1 MLPITSLR
9 HSLLQ
14 LTRSSNTLAT
24 AKLLTR
30 GLKTTTTNN
39 SPLRLHAFTPH
50 STTGLLRLLITLQC
64 HHLRSYST
72 TPTLPEESGK
82 ELTPAQVP
90 VKTHLQATRLKKK
103 ELKQEKLEELEKE
116 QDKKTFRE
124 NLKTIARIAKLGKP
138 DWKLFVIAVGL
149 IFCAVLY
156 PTVAVKLVGA
166 VLDSFN
172 NDVKNADGQ
181 LMVWGYDLTT
191 LFELMVP
198 FMAVSAFCFWS
209 RLWVLKL
216 LGERL
221 VARLRAK
228 TMKSLLRHDQEFFDN
243 DKHKVGDLISRLS
256 SDAYIVSRS
265 ITSNL
270 PDGLKNLLFGIMSAY
285 MMYLIKPIL
294 FGVLMLISPPITLGS
309 VWYGEK
315 IRKLSTNLQ
324 NAAAGLTKVSEETLN
339 AIRLVNAFTGEQKE
353 LRKYSSRLRR
363 VVGVARQEA
372 FAQSNYAVSIY
383 SLYHIGYLSCVALGV
398 YLMTKGTMSAG
409 DVVAFTMYLEFFNSA
424 LYSLTTTYL
433 EVMKGAGA
441 GVKLF
446 ALIDYKNKVPPVQG
460 EKISSLHPLLVKN
473 DIEFKDVTFAYPTRP
488 NHIIFNQCS
497 FKIQGGTSTCIV
509 APSGAGKS
517 TVASLLLRAYNIQLG
532 EILIG
537 GKDIRDFQVRELRR
551 YIVGIVQ
558 QEPVLLSGTILENI
572 VYGLT
577 PSDVSKLTMQDI
589 IDVSKQA
596 NCHDFITGFPD
607 GYDTIIG
614 NRGAS
619 LSGGQKQRIAIA
631 RALIKRPR
639 VLILDEATSAL
650 DSKSEGLINETLKN
664 LTNEGSM
671 TIISIA
677 HRLSTI
683 SKSQFVVVLGKHG
696 QVVETGKFVE
706 LFSDPDSELS
716 KLLDESAA
724 SQEQKLEEDDEQDRE
739 ADEEDLTEEEIQHLN
754 REAEEI
760 EHEQVVFSKAKH
772 LIETLPNELKHQ
784 LINDIRLEEQEQQE
798 QPQEEEQQQA
808 KEKAS
813 Q

>member
-1 MLPITSLR
+1 MIILPSVRNLLFLSSRKSIKVLPARQYLQNLTFTSTRLNLI
-9 HSLLQ
+9 HS
-14 LTRSSNTLAT
+14 TPSSYL
-24 AKLLTR
+24 
-30 GLKTTTTNN
+30 LKTACLSQFRTY
-39 SPLRLHAFTPH
+39 A
-50 STTGLLRLLITLQC
+50 
-64 HHLRSYST
+64 T
-72 TPTLPEESGK
+72 TPLSNLPPS
-82 ELTPAQVP
+82 QVL
-90 VKTHLQATRLKKK
+90 VKSHLDATNLKKK
-103 ELKQEKLEELEKE
+103 EIKQERFEEFQKQEN
-116 QDKKTFRE
+116 KKTFKQ
-124 NLKTIARIAKLGKP
+124 NLRTIGRIIKLGKP
-138 DWKLFVIAVGL
+138 DWKLFVLAIGFIL
-149 IFCAVLY
+149 CAVLY
-156 PTVAVKLVGA
+156 PTTAVKLVGS

-172 NDVKNADGQ
+172 NNIKDEDGD
-181 LMVWGYDLTT
+181 LIVWGYKVSTV
-191 LFELMVP
+191 FAVMIP
-198 FMAVSAFCFWS
+198 FMAVSAVCFWA
-209 RLWVLKL
+209 RIWVLKL

-221 VARLRAK
+221 VARLRARV
-228 TMKSLLRHDQEFFDN
+228 MKNLLRHDQEFFDN

-270 PDGLKNLLFGIMSAY
+270 PDGLKNLLFGLLSSY
-285 MMYLIKPIL
+285 MMYLINPML
-294 FGVLMLISPPITLGS
+294 FGMMLLISPPITIGS
-309 VWYGEK
+309 VFYGEK

-324 NAAAGLTKVSEETLN
+324 NATAGLTKVSEETLN
-339 AIRLVNAFTGEQKE
+339 SIKLINAFTGEQKE
-353 LRKYSSRLRR
+353 LRKYSTRLRR
-363 VVGVARQEA
+363 VVDVAKQEA
-372 FAQSNYAVSIY
+372 FAQSNYSVSIY
-383 SLYHIGYLSCVALGV
+383 SLYHTGYLACVALGV

-433 EVMKGAGA
+433 ELMKGAGA

-446 ALIDYKNKVPPVQG
+446 ALIDYKNKVPAIQG
-460 EKISSLHPLLVKN
+460 EKVTTWRPTSVKD
-473 DIEFKDVTFAYPTRP
+473 DIQFNDVTFSYPTRP
-488 NHIIFNQCS
+488 NHTIFDHCN
-497 FKIQGGTSTCIV
+497 FKIVGGTSTCIV

-517 TVASLLLRAYNIQLG
+517 TVASLLLRAYDIQLG

-537 GKDIRDFQVRELRR
+537 GKNIKDIQVRDLRR
-551 YIVGIVQ
+551 YIIGIVQ

-577 PSDVSKLTMQDI
+577 SSEINKLTMQDI

-596 NCHDFITGFPD
+596 NCHDFIVTFPD

-631 RALIKRPR
+631 RALIKRPK

-650 DSKSEGLINETLKN
+650 DSKSESLINETLKN

-683 SKSQFVVVLGKHG
+683 SKSEFVVVLGKHG

-716 KLLDESAA
+716 KLLDESAT
-724 SQEQKLEEDDEQDRE
+724 SQAAADRQ
-739 ADEEDLTEEEIQHLN
+739 EEEEELQQENRHKTQEDEREHIN

-760 EHEQVVFSKAKH
+760 ENEQIKYSKAKN
-772 LIETLPNELKHQ
+772 LIESLPLDMKQQLLTEINIEEKHA
-784 LINDIRLEEQEQQE
+784 D
-798 QPQEEEQQQA
+798 
-808 KEKAS
+808 
-813 Q
+813 

>member
-1 MLPITSLR
+1 MIILPSVRNLLFLSSRKSIKVLPARQYLQNLTFTSTRLNLI
-9 HSLLQ
+9 HS
-14 LTRSSNTLAT
+14 TPSSYL
-24 AKLLTR
+24 
-30 GLKTTTTNN
+30 LKTACLSQFRTY
-39 SPLRLHAFTPH
+39 A
-50 STTGLLRLLITLQC
+50 
-64 HHLRSYST
+64 T
-72 TPTLPEESGK
+72 TPLSNLPPS
-82 ELTPAQVP
+82 QVL
-90 VKTHLQATRLKKK
+90 VKSHLDATNLKKK
-103 ELKQEKLEELEKE
+103 EIKQERFEEFQKQEN
-116 QDKKTFRE
+116 KKTFKQ
-124 NLKTIARIAKLGKP
+124 NLRTIGRIIKLGKP
-138 DWKLFVIAVGL
+138 DWKLFVLAIGFIL
-149 IFCAVLY
+149 CAVLY
-156 PTVAVKLVGA
+156 PTTAVKLVGS

-172 NDVKNADGQ
+172 NNIKDEDGD
-181 LMVWGYDLTT
+181 LIVWGYKVSTV
-191 LFELMVP
+191 FAVMIP
-198 FMAVSAFCFWS
+198 FMAVSAVCFWA
-209 RLWVLKL
+209 RIWVLKL

-221 VARLRAK
+221 VARLRARV
-228 TMKSLLRHDQEFFDN
+228 MKNLLRHDQEFFDN

-270 PDGLKNLLFGIMSAY
+270 PDGLKNLLFGLLSSY
-285 MMYLIKPIL
+285 MMYLINPML
-294 FGVLMLISPPITLGS
+294 FGMMLLISPPITIGS
-309 VWYGEK
+309 VFYGEK

-324 NAAAGLTKVSEETLN
+324 NATAGLTKVSEETLN
-339 AIRLVNAFTGEQKE
+339 SIKLINAFTGEQKE
-353 LRKYSSRLRR
+353 LRKYSTRLRR
-363 VVGVARQEA
+363 VVDVAKQEA
-372 FAQSNYAVSIY
+372 FAQSNYSVSIY
-383 SLYHIGYLSCVALGV
+383 SLYHTGYLACVALGV

-433 EVMKGAGA
+433 ELMKGAGA

-446 ALIDYKNKVPPVQG
+446 ALIDYKNKVPAIQG
-460 EKISSLHPLLVKN
+460 EKVTTWRPTSVKDN
-473 DIEFKDVTFAYPTRP
+473 IQFNDVTFSYPTRP
-488 NHIIFNQCS
+488 NHTIFDHCN
-497 FKIQGGTSTCIV
+497 FKIVGGTSTCIV

-517 TVASLLLRAYNIQLG
+517 TVASLLLRAYDIQLG

-537 GKDIRDFQVRELRR
+537 GKNIKDIQVRDLRR

-577 PSDVSKLTMQDI
+577 SSEINKLTMQDI

-596 NCHDFITGFPD
+596 NCHDFIVTFPD

-631 RALIKRPR
+631 RALIKRPK

-650 DSKSEGLINETLKN
+650 DSKSESLINETLKN

-683 SKSQFVVVLGKHG
+683 SKSEFVVVLGKHG

-706 LFSDPDSELS
+706 LFSNPDSELS
-716 KLLDESAA
+716 KLLDESAT
-724 SQEQKLEEDDEQDRE
+724 SQAAADRQ
-739 ADEEDLTEEEIQHLN
+739 EEEEELQQENRHKTQEDEREHIN

-760 EHEQVVFSKAKH
+760 ENEQIKYSKAKN
-772 LIETLPNELKHQ
+772 LIESLPLDMKQQLLTEINIEEKHA
-784 LINDIRLEEQEQQE
+784 D
-798 QPQEEEQQQA
+798 
-808 KEKAS
+808 
-813 Q
+813 

>member
-1 MLPITSLR
+1 MIILPSVRNLLFLSSRKSIKVLPARQYLQNLTFTSTRLNLI
-9 HSLLQ
+9 HS
-14 LTRSSNTLAT
+14 TPSSYL
-24 AKLLTR
+24 
-30 GLKTTTTNN
+30 LKTACLSQFRTY
-39 SPLRLHAFTPH
+39 A
-50 STTGLLRLLITLQC
+50 
-64 HHLRSYST
+64 T
-72 TPTLPEESGK
+72 TPLSNLPPS
-82 ELTPAQVP
+82 QVL
-90 VKTHLQATRLKKK
+90 VKSHLDATNLKKK
-103 ELKQEKLEELEKE
+103 EIKQERFEEFQKQEN
-116 QDKKTFRE
+116 KKTFKQ
-124 NLKTIARIAKLGKP
+124 NLRTIGRIIKLGKP
-138 DWKLFVIAVGL
+138 DWKLFVLAIGFIL
-149 IFCAVLY
+149 CAVLY
-156 PTVAVKLVGA
+156 PTTAVKLVGS

-172 NDVKNADGQ
+172 NNIKDKDGD
-181 LMVWGYDLTT
+181 LIVWGYKVSTV
-191 LFELMVP
+191 FAVMIP
-198 FMAVSAFCFWS
+198 FMAVSAVCFWA
-209 RLWVLKL
+209 RIWVLKL

-221 VARLRAK
+221 VARLRARV
-228 TMKSLLRHDQEFFDN
+228 MKNLLRHDQEFFDN

-270 PDGLKNLLFGIMSAY
+270 PDGLKNLLFGLLSSY
-285 MMYLIKPIL
+285 MMYLINPML
-294 FGVLMLISPPITLGS
+294 FGMMLLISPPITIGS
-309 VWYGEK
+309 VFYGEK

-324 NAAAGLTKVSEETLN
+324 NATAGLTKVSEETLN
-339 AIRLVNAFTGEQKE
+339 SIKLINAFTGEQKE
-353 LRKYSSRLRR
+353 LRKYSTRLRR
-363 VVGVARQEA
+363 VVDVAKQEA
-372 FAQSNYAVSIY
+372 FAQSNYSVSIY
-383 SLYHIGYLSCVALGV
+383 SLYHTGYLACVALGV

-433 EVMKGAGA
+433 ELMKGAGA

-446 ALIDYKNKVPPVQG
+446 ALIDYKNKVPAIQG
-460 EKISSLHPLLVKN
+460 EKVTTWRPTSVKD
-473 DIEFKDVTFAYPTRP
+473 DIQFNDVTFSYPTRP
-488 NHIIFNQCS
+488 NHTIFDHCN
-497 FKIQGGTSTCIV
+497 FKIVGGTSTCIV

-517 TVASLLLRAYNIQLG
+517 TVASLLLRAYDIQLG

-537 GKDIRDFQVRELRR
+537 GKNIKDIQVRDLRR

-577 PSDVSKLTMQDI
+577 SSEINKLTMQDI

-596 NCHDFITGFPD
+596 NCHDFIVTFPD

-631 RALIKRPR
+631 RALIKRPK

-650 DSKSEGLINETLKN
+650 DSKSESLINETLKN

-683 SKSQFVVVLGKHG
+683 SKSEFVVVLGKHG

-716 KLLDESAA
+716 KLLDESAT
-724 SQEQKLEEDDEQDRE
+724 SQAAADRQ
-739 ADEEDLTEEEIQHLN
+739 EEEEELQQENRHKTQEDEREHIN

-760 EHEQVVFSKAKH
+760 ENEQIKYSKAKN
-772 LIETLPNELKHQ
+772 LIESLPLDMKQQLLTEINIEEKHA
-784 LINDIRLEEQEQQE
+784 D
-798 QPQEEEQQQA
+798 
-808 KEKAS
+808 
-813 Q
+813 

>member
-1 MLPITSLR
+1 MIILPSVRNLLFLSSRKSIKVLPARQYLQNLTFTSTRLNLI
-9 HSLLQ
+9 HS
-14 LTRSSNTLAT
+14 TPSSYL
-24 AKLLTR
+24 
-30 GLKTTTTNN
+30 LKTACLSQFRTY
-39 SPLRLHAFTPH
+39 A
-50 STTGLLRLLITLQC
+50 
-64 HHLRSYST
+64 T
-72 TPTLPEESGK
+72 TPLSNLPPS
-82 ELTPAQVP
+82 QVL
-90 VKTHLQATRLKKK
+90 VKSHLDATNLKKK
-103 ELKQEKLEELEKE
+103 EIKQERFEEFQKQEN
-116 QDKKTFRE
+116 KKTFKQ
-124 NLKTIARIAKLGKP
+124 NLRTIGRIIKLGKP
-138 DWKLFVIAVGL
+138 DWKLFVLAIGFIL
-149 IFCAVLY
+149 CAVLY
-156 PTVAVKLVGA
+156 PTTAVKLVGS

-172 NDVKNADGQ
+172 NNIKDEDGD
-181 LMVWGYDLTT
+181 LIVWGYKVSTV
-191 LFELMVP
+191 FAVMIP
-198 FMAVSAFCFWS
+198 FMAVSAVCFWA
-209 RLWVLKL
+209 RIWVLKL

-221 VARLRAK
+221 VARLRARV
-228 TMKSLLRHDQEFFDN
+228 MKNLLRHDQEFFDN

-270 PDGLKNLLFGIMSAY
+270 PDGLKNLLFGLLSSY
-285 MMYLIKPIL
+285 MMYLINPML
-294 FGVLMLISPPITLGS
+294 FGMMLLISPPITIGS
-309 VWYGEK
+309 VFYGEK

-324 NAAAGLTKVSEETLN
+324 NATAGLTKVSEETLN
-339 AIRLVNAFTGEQKE
+339 SIKLINAFTGEQKE
-353 LRKYSSRLRR
+353 LRKYSTRLRR
-363 VVGVARQEA
+363 VVDVAKQEA
-372 FAQSNYAVSIY
+372 FAQSNYSVSIY
-383 SLYHIGYLSCVALGV
+383 SLYHTGYLACVALGV

-433 EVMKGAGA
+433 ELMKGAGA

-446 ALIDYKNKVPPVQG
+446 ALIDYKNKVPAIQG
-460 EKISSLHPLLVKN
+460 EKVTTWRPTSVKE
-473 DIEFKDVTFAYPTRP
+473 DIQFNDVTFSYPTRP
-488 NHIIFNQCS
+488 NHTIFDHCN
-497 FKIQGGTSTCIV
+497 FKIVGGTSTCIV

-517 TVASLLLRAYNIQLG
+517 TVASLLLRAYDIQLG

-537 GKDIRDFQVRELRR
+537 GKNIKDIQVRDLRR

-577 PSDVSKLTMQDI
+577 SSEINKLTMQDI

-596 NCHDFITGFPD
+596 NCHDFIVTFPD

-631 RALIKRPR
+631 RALIKRPK

-650 DSKSEGLINETLKN
+650 DSKSESLINETLKN

-683 SKSQFVVVLGKHG
+683 SKSEFVVVLGKYG

-706 LFSDPDSELS
+706 LFSNPDSELS
-716 KLLDESAA
+716 KLLDESAT
-724 SQEQKLEEDDEQDRE
+724 SQAAADRQ
-739 ADEEDLTEEEIQHLN
+739 EEEEELQQENRHKTQEDEREHIN

-760 EHEQVVFSKAKH
+760 ENEQIKYSKAKN
-772 LIETLPNELKHQ
+772 LIESLPLDMKQQLLTEINIEEKHA
-784 LINDIRLEEQEQQE
+784 D
-798 QPQEEEQQQA
+798 
-808 KEKAS
+808 
-813 Q
+813 

>member
-1 MLPITSLR
+1 MIILPSVRNLLFLSSKKSIKVLPARQYLQNLTFTSTRLNLI
-9 HSLLQ
+9 HS
-14 LTRSSNTLAT
+14 TPSSYL
-24 AKLLTR
+24 
-30 GLKTTTTNN
+30 LKTACLSQFRTY
-39 SPLRLHAFTPH
+39 A
-50 STTGLLRLLITLQC
+50 
-64 HHLRSYST
+64 T
-72 TPTLPEESGK
+72 TPLSNLPPS
-82 ELTPAQVP
+82 QVL
-90 VKTHLQATRLKKK
+90 VKSHLDATNLKKK
-103 ELKQEKLEELEKE
+103 EIKQERFEEFQKQEN
-116 QDKKTFRE
+116 KKTFKQ
-124 NLKTIARIAKLGKP
+124 NLRTIGRIIKLGKP
-138 DWKLFVIAVGL
+138 DWKLFVLAIGFIL
-149 IFCAVLY
+149 CAVLY
-156 PTVAVKLVGA
+156 PTTAVKLVGS

-172 NDVKNADGQ
+172 NNIKDEDGD
-181 LMVWGYDLTT
+181 LIVWGYKVSTV
-191 LFELMVP
+191 FAVMIP
-198 FMAVSAFCFWS
+198 FMAVSAVCFWA
-209 RLWVLKL
+209 RIWVLKL

-221 VARLRAK
+221 VARLRARV
-228 TMKSLLRHDQEFFDN
+228 MKNLLRHDQEFFDN

-270 PDGLKNLLFGIMSAY
+270 PDGLKNLLFGLLSSY
-285 MMYLIKPIL
+285 MMYLINPML
-294 FGVLMLISPPITLGS
+294 FGMMLLISPPITIGS
-309 VWYGEK
+309 VFYGEK

-324 NAAAGLTKVSEETLN
+324 NATAGLTKVSEETLN
-339 AIRLVNAFTGEQKE
+339 SIKLINAFTGEQKE
-353 LRKYSSRLRR
+353 LRKYSTRLRR
-363 VVGVARQEA
+363 VVDVAKQEA
-372 FAQSNYAVSIY
+372 FAQSNYSVSIY
-383 SLYHIGYLSCVALGV
+383 SLYHTGYLACVALGV

-433 EVMKGAGA
+433 ELMKGAGA

-446 ALIDYKNKVPPVQG
+446 ALIDYKNKVPAIQG
-460 EKISSLHPLLVKN
+460 EKVTTWRPTSVKD
-473 DIEFKDVTFAYPTRP
+473 DIQFNDVTFSYPTRP
-488 NHIIFNQCS
+488 NHTIFDHCN
-497 FKIQGGTSTCIV
+497 FKIVGGTSTCIV

-517 TVASLLLRAYNIQLG
+517 TVASLLLRAYDIQLG

-537 GKDIRDFQVRELRR
+537 GKNIKDIQVRDLRR
-551 YIVGIVQ
+551 YIIGIVQ

-577 PSDVSKLTMQDI
+577 SSEINKLTMQDI

-596 NCHDFITGFPD
+596 NCHDFIVTFPD

-631 RALIKRPR
+631 RALIKRPK

-650 DSKSEGLINETLKN
+650 DSKSESLINETLKN

-683 SKSQFVVVLGKHG
+683 SKSEFVVVLGKHG

-716 KLLDESAA
+716 KLLDESATSQA
-724 SQEQKLEEDDEQDRE
+724 AADRQEQ
-739 ADEEDLTEEEIQHLN
+739 EEELQQENRHKTQEDEREHIN

-760 EHEQVVFSKAKH
+760 ENEQIKYSKAKN
-772 LIETLPNELKHQ
+772 LIESLPLDMKQQLLTEINIEEKHA
-784 LINDIRLEEQEQQE
+784 D
-798 QPQEEEQQQA
+798 
-808 KEKAS
+808 
-813 Q
+813 

>member
-1 MLPITSLR
+1 MIILPSVRNLLFLSSRKSIKVLPARQYLQNLTFTSTRLNLI
-9 HSLLQ
+9 HS
-14 LTRSSNTLAT
+14 TPSSYL
-24 AKLLTR
+24 
-30 GLKTTTTNN
+30 LKTACLSQFRTY
-39 SPLRLHAFTPH
+39 A
-50 STTGLLRLLITLQC
+50 
-64 HHLRSYST
+64 T
-72 TPTLPEESGK
+72 TPLSNLPPS
-82 ELTPAQVP
+82 QVL
-90 VKTHLQATRLKKK
+90 VKSHLDATNLKKK
-103 ELKQEKLEELEKE
+103 EIKQERFEEFQKQEN
-116 QDKKTFRE
+116 KKTFKQ
-124 NLKTIARIAKLGKP
+124 NLRTIGRIIKLGKP
-138 DWKLFVIAVGL
+138 DWKLFVLAIGFIL
-149 IFCAVLY
+149 CAVLY
-156 PTVAVKLVGA
+156 PTTAVKLVGS

-172 NDVKNADGQ
+172 NNIKDEDGD
-181 LMVWGYDLTT
+181 LIVWGYKVSTV
-191 LFELMVP
+191 FAVMIP
-198 FMAVSAFCFWS
+198 FMAVSAVCFWA
-209 RLWVLKL
+209 RIWVLKL

-221 VARLRAK
+221 VARLRARV
-228 TMKSLLRHDQEFFDN
+228 MKNLLRHDQEFFDN

-270 PDGLKNLLFGIMSAY
+270 PDGLKNLLFGLLSSY
-285 MMYLIKPIL
+285 MMYLINPML
-294 FGVLMLISPPITLGS
+294 FGMMLLISPPITIGS
-309 VWYGEK
+309 VFYGEK

-324 NAAAGLTKVSEETLN
+324 NATAGLTKVSEETLN
-339 AIRLVNAFTGEQKE
+339 SIKLINAFTGEQKE
-353 LRKYSSRLRR
+353 LRKYSTRLRR
-363 VVGVARQEA
+363 VVDVAKQEA
-372 FAQSNYAVSIY
+372 FAQSNYSVSIY
-383 SLYHIGYLSCVALGV
+383 SLYHTGYLACVALGV

-433 EVMKGAGA
+433 ELMKGAGA

-446 ALIDYKNKVPPVQG
+446 ALIDYKNKVPAIQG
-460 EKISSLHPLLVKN
+460 EKVTTWRPTSVKD
-473 DIEFKDVTFAYPTRP
+473 DIQFNDVTFSYPTRP
-488 NHIIFNQCS
+488 NHTIFDHCN
-497 FKIQGGTSTCIV
+497 FKIVEGTSTCIV

-517 TVASLLLRAYNIQLG
+517 TVASLLLRAYDIQLG

-537 GKDIRDFQVRELRR
+537 GKNIKDIQVRDLRR

-577 PSDVSKLTMQDI
+577 SSEINRLTMQDI

-596 NCHDFITGFPD
+596 NCHDFIVTFPD

-631 RALIKRPR
+631 RALIKRPK

-650 DSKSEGLINETLKN
+650 DSKSESLINETLKN

-683 SKSQFVVVLGKHG
+683 SKSEFVVVLGKHG

-706 LFSDPDSELS
+706 LFSNPDSELS
-716 KLLDESAA
+716 KLLDESAT
-724 SQEQKLEEDDEQDRE
+724 SQAAADRQ
-739 ADEEDLTEEEIQHLN
+739 EEEEELQQENRHKTQEDEREHIN

-760 EHEQVVFSKAKH
+760 ENEQIKYSKAKN
-772 LIETLPNELKHQ
+772 LIESLPLDMKQQLLTEINIEEKHA
-784 LINDIRLEEQEQQE
+784 D
-798 QPQEEEQQQA
+798 
-808 KEKAS
+808 
-813 Q
+813 

>member
-1 MLPITSLR
+1 MIILPSVRNLLFLSSRKSIKVLPARQYLQNLTFTSTRLNLI
-9 HSLLQ
+9 HS
-14 LTRSSNTLAT
+14 TPSSYL
-24 AKLLTR
+24 
-30 GLKTTTTNN
+30 LKTACLSQFRTY
-39 SPLRLHAFTPH
+39 A
-50 STTGLLRLLITLQC
+50 
-64 HHLRSYST
+64 T
-72 TPTLPEESGK
+72 TPLSNLPPS
-82 ELTPAQVP
+82 QVL
-90 VKTHLQATRLKKK
+90 VKSHLDATNLKKK
-103 ELKQEKLEELEKE
+103 EIKQERFEEFQKQEN
-116 QDKKTFRE
+116 KKTFKQ
-124 NLKTIARIAKLGKP
+124 NLRTIGRIIKLGKP
-138 DWKLFVIAVGL
+138 DWKLFVLAIGFIL
-149 IFCAVLY
+149 CAVLY
-156 PTVAVKLVGA
+156 PTTAVKLVGS

-172 NDVKNADGQ
+172 NNIKDEDGD
-181 LMVWGYDLTT
+181 LIVWGYKVSTV
-191 LFELMVP
+191 FAVMIP
-198 FMAVSAFCFWS
+198 FMAVSAVCFWA
-209 RLWVLKL
+209 RIWVLKL

-221 VARLRAK
+221 VARLRARV
-228 TMKSLLRHDQEFFDN
+228 MKNLLRHDQEFFDN

-270 PDGLKNLLFGIMSAY
+270 PDGLKNLLFGLLSSY
-285 MMYLIKPIL
+285 MMYLINPML
-294 FGVLMLISPPITLGS
+294 FGMMLLISPPITIGS
-309 VWYGEK
+309 VFYGEK

-324 NAAAGLTKVSEETLN
+324 NATAGLTKVSEETLN
-339 AIRLVNAFTGEQKE
+339 SIKLINAFTGEQKE
-353 LRKYSSRLRR
+353 LRKYSTRLRR
-363 VVGVARQEA
+363 VVDVAKQEA
-372 FAQSNYAVSIY
+372 FAQSNYSVSIY
-383 SLYHIGYLSCVALGV
+383 SLYHTGYLACVALGV

-433 EVMKGAGA
+433 ELMKGAGA

-446 ALIDYKNKVPPVQG
+446 ALIDYKNKVPAIQG
-460 EKISSLHPLLVKN
+460 EKVTTWRPTSVKD
-473 DIEFKDVTFAYPTRP
+473 DIQFNDVTFSYPTRP
-488 NHIIFNQCS
+488 NHTIFDHCN
-497 FKIQGGTSTCIV
+497 FKIVGGTSTCIV

-517 TVASLLLRAYNIQLG
+517 TVASLLLRAYDIQLG

-537 GKDIRDFQVRELRR
+537 GKNIKDIQVRDLRR

-577 PSDVSKLTMQDI
+577 SSEINRLTMQDI

-596 NCHDFITGFPD
+596 NCHDFIVTFPD

-631 RALIKRPR
+631 RALIKRPK

-650 DSKSEGLINETLKN
+650 DSKSESLINETLKN

-683 SKSQFVVVLGKHG
+683 SKSEFVVVLGKYG

-706 LFSDPDSELS
+706 LFSNPDSELS
-716 KLLDESAA
+716 KLLDESAT
-724 SQEQKLEEDDEQDRE
+724 SQAAADRQ
-739 ADEEDLTEEEIQHLN
+739 EEEEELQQENRHKTQEDEREHIN

-760 EHEQVVFSKAKH
+760 ENEQIKYSKAKN
-772 LIETLPNELKHQ
+772 LIESLPLDMKQQLLTEINIEEKHA
-784 LINDIRLEEQEQQE
+784 D
-798 QPQEEEQQQA
+798 
-808 KEKAS
+808 
-813 Q
+813 

>member
-1 MLPITSLR
+1 MIILPSVRNLLFLSSRKSIKVLPARQYLQNLTFTSTRLNLI
-9 HSLLQ
+9 HS
-14 LTRSSNTLAT
+14 TPSSYL
-24 AKLLTR
+24 
-30 GLKTTTTNN
+30 LKTACLSQFRTY
-39 SPLRLHAFTPH
+39 A
-50 STTGLLRLLITLQC
+50 
-64 HHLRSYST
+64 T
-72 TPTLPEESGK
+72 TPLSNLPPS
-82 ELTPAQVP
+82 QVL
-90 VKTHLQATRLKKK
+90 VKSHLDATNLKKK
-103 ELKQEKLEELEKE
+103 EIKQERFEEFQKQEN
-116 QDKKTFRE
+116 KKTFKQ
-124 NLKTIARIAKLGKP
+124 NLRTIGRIIKLGKP
-138 DWKLFVIAVGL
+138 DWKLFVLAIGFIL
-149 IFCAVLY
+149 CAVLY
-156 PTVAVKLVGA
+156 PTTAVKLVGS

-172 NDVKNADGQ
+172 NNIKDEDGD
-181 LMVWGYDLTT
+181 LIVWGYKVSTV
-191 LFELMVP
+191 FAVMIP
-198 FMAVSAFCFWS
+198 FMAVSAVCFWA
-209 RLWVLKL
+209 RIWVLKL

-221 VARLRAK
+221 VARLRARV
-228 TMKSLLRHDQEFFDN
+228 MKNLLRHDQEFFDN

-270 PDGLKNLLFGIMSAY
+270 PDGLKNLLFGLLSSY
-285 MMYLIKPIL
+285 MMYLINPML
-294 FGVLMLISPPITLGS
+294 FGMMLLISPPITIGS
-309 VWYGEK
+309 VFYGEK

-324 NAAAGLTKVSEETLN
+324 NATAGLTKVSEETLN
-339 AIRLVNAFTGEQKE
+339 SIKLINAFTGEQKE
-353 LRKYSSRLRR
+353 LRKYSTRLRR
-363 VVGVARQEA
+363 VVDVAKQEA
-372 FAQSNYAVSIY
+372 FAQSNYSVSIY
-383 SLYHIGYLSCVALGV
+383 SLYHTGYLACVALGV

-433 EVMKGAGA
+433 ELMKGAGA

-446 ALIDYKNKVPPVQG
+446 ALIDYKNKVPAIQG
-460 EKISSLHPLLVKN
+460 EKVTTWRPTSVKD
-473 DIEFKDVTFAYPTRP
+473 DIQFNDVTFSYPTRP
-488 NHIIFNQCS
+488 NHTIFDHCN
-497 FKIQGGTSTCIV
+497 FKIVGGTSTCIV

-517 TVASLLLRAYNIQLG
+517 TVASLLLRAYDIQLG

-537 GKDIRDFQVRELRR
+537 GKNIKDIQVRDLRR

-577 PSDVSKLTMQDI
+577 SSEINKLTMQDI

-596 NCHDFITGFPD
+596 NCHDFIVTFPD

-631 RALIKRPR
+631 RALIKRPK

-650 DSKSEGLINETLKN
+650 DSKSESLINETLKN

-683 SKSQFVVVLGKHG
+683 SKSEFVVVLGKHG

-706 LFSDPDSELS
+706 LFSNPDSELS
-716 KLLDESAA
+716 KLLDESAT
-724 SQEQKLEEDDEQDRE
+724 SQAAADRQ
-739 ADEEDLTEEEIQHLN
+739 EEEEELQQENRHKTQEDEREHIN

-760 EHEQVVFSKAKH
+760 ENEQIKYSKAKN
-772 LIETLPNELKHQ
+772 LIESLPLDMKQQLLTEINIEEKHA
-784 LINDIRLEEQEQQE
+784 D
-798 QPQEEEQQQA
+798 
-808 KEKAS
+808 
-813 Q
+813 

>member
-1 MLPITSLR
+1 MIILPSVRNLLFLSSRKSIKVLPARQYLQNLTFTSTRLNLI
-9 HSLLQ
+9 HS
-14 LTRSSNTLAT
+14 TPSSYL
-24 AKLLTR
+24 
-30 GLKTTTTNN
+30 LKTACLSQFRTY
-39 SPLRLHAFTPH
+39 A
-50 STTGLLRLLITLQC
+50 
-64 HHLRSYST
+64 T
-72 TPTLPEESGK
+72 TPLSNLPPS
-82 ELTPAQVP
+82 QVL
-90 VKTHLQATRLKKK
+90 VKSHLDATNLKKK
-103 ELKQEKLEELEKE
+103 EIKQERFEEFQKQEN
-116 QDKKTFRE
+116 KKTFKQ
-124 NLKTIARIAKLGKP
+124 NLRTIGRIIKLGKP
-138 DWKLFVIAVGL
+138 DWKLFVLAIGFIL
-149 IFCAVLY
+149 CAVLY
-156 PTVAVKLVGA
+156 PTTAVKLVGS

-172 NDVKNADGQ
+172 NNIKDEDGD
-181 LMVWGYDLTT
+181 LIVWGYKVSTV
-191 LFELMVP
+191 FAVMIP
-198 FMAVSAFCFWS
+198 FMAVSAVCFWA
-209 RLWVLKL
+209 RIWVLKL

-221 VARLRAK
+221 VARLRARV
-228 TMKSLLRHDQEFFDN
+228 MKNLLRHDQEFFDN

-270 PDGLKNLLFGIMSAY
+270 PDGLKNLLFGLLSSY
-285 MMYLIKPIL
+285 MMYLINPML
-294 FGVLMLISPPITLGS
+294 FGMMLLISPPITIGS
-309 VWYGEK
+309 VFYGEK

-324 NAAAGLTKVSEETLN
+324 NATAGLTKVSEETLN
-339 AIRLVNAFTGEQKE
+339 SIKLINAFTGEQKE
-353 LRKYSSRLRR
+353 LRKYSTRLRR
-363 VVGVARQEA
+363 VVDVAKQEA
-372 FAQSNYAVSIY
+372 FAQSNYSVSIY
-383 SLYHIGYLSCVALGV
+383 SLYHTGYLACVALGV

-433 EVMKGAGA
+433 ELMKGAGA

-446 ALIDYKNKVPPVQG
+446 ALIDYKNKVPAIQG
-460 EKISSLHPLLVKN
+460 EKVTTWRPTSVKD
-473 DIEFKDVTFAYPTRP
+473 DIQFNDVTFSYPTRP
-488 NHIIFNQCS
+488 NHTIFDHCN
-497 FKIQGGTSTCIV
+497 FKIVGGTSTCIV

-517 TVASLLLRAYNIQLG
+517 TVASLLLRAYDIQLG

-537 GKDIRDFQVRELRR
+537 GKNIKDIQVRDLRR

-577 PSDVSKLTMQDI
+577 SSEINKLTMQDI

-596 NCHDFITGFPD
+596 NCHDFIVTFPD

-631 RALIKRPR
+631 RALIKRPK

-650 DSKSEGLINETLKN
+650 DSKSESLINETLKN

-683 SKSQFVVVLGKHG
+683 SKSEFVVVLGKYG

-706 LFSDPDSELS
+706 LFSNPDSELS
-716 KLLDESAA
+716 KLLDESAT
-724 SQEQKLEEDDEQDRE
+724 SQAAADRQ
-739 ADEEDLTEEEIQHLN
+739 EEEEELQQENRHKTQEDEREHIN

-760 EHEQVVFSKAKH
+760 ENEQIKYSKAKN
-772 LIETLPNELKHQ
+772 LIESLPLDMKQQLLTEINIEEKHA
-784 LINDIRLEEQEQQE
+784 D
-798 QPQEEEQQQA
+798 
-808 KEKAS
+808 
-813 Q
+813 

>member
-1 MLPITSLR
+1 MIILPSVRNLLFLSSRKSIKVLPARQYLQNLTFTSTRLNLI
-9 HSLLQ
+9 HS
-14 LTRSSNTLAT
+14 TPSSYL
-24 AKLLTR
+24 
-30 GLKTTTTNN
+30 LKTACLSQFRTY
-39 SPLRLHAFTPH
+39 A
-50 STTGLLRLLITLQC
+50 
-64 HHLRSYST
+64 T
-72 TPTLPEESGK
+72 TPLSNLPPS
-82 ELTPAQVP
+82 QVL
-90 VKTHLQATRLKKK
+90 VKSHLDATNLKKK
-103 ELKQEKLEELEKE
+103 EIKQERFEEFQKQEN
-116 QDKKTFRE
+116 KKTFKQ
-124 NLKTIARIAKLGKP
+124 NLRTIGRIIKLGKP
-138 DWKLFVIAVGL
+138 DWKLFVLAIGFIL
-149 IFCAVLY
+149 CAVLY
-156 PTVAVKLVGA
+156 PTTAVKLVGS

-172 NDVKNADGQ
+172 NNIKDKDGD
-181 LMVWGYDLTT
+181 LIVWGYKVSTV
-191 LFELMVP
+191 FAVMIP
-198 FMAVSAFCFWS
+198 FMAVSAVCFWA
-209 RLWVLKL
+209 RIWVLKL

-221 VARLRAK
+221 VARLRARV
-228 TMKSLLRHDQEFFDN
+228 MKNLLRHDQEFFDN

-270 PDGLKNLLFGIMSAY
+270 PDGLKNLLFGLLSSY
-285 MMYLIKPIL
+285 MMYLINPML
-294 FGVLMLISPPITLGS
+294 FGMMLLISPPITIGS
-309 VWYGEK
+309 VFYGEK

-324 NAAAGLTKVSEETLN
+324 NATAGLTKVSEETLN
-339 AIRLVNAFTGEQKE
+339 SIKLINAFTGEQKE
-353 LRKYSSRLRR
+353 LRKYSTRLRR
-363 VVGVARQEA
+363 VVDVAKQEA
-372 FAQSNYAVSIY
+372 FAQSNYSVSIY
-383 SLYHIGYLSCVALGV
+383 SLYHTGYLACVALGV

-433 EVMKGAGA
+433 ELMKGAGA

-446 ALIDYKNKVPPVQG
+446 ALIDYKNKVPAIQG
-460 EKISSLHPLLVKN
+460 EKVTTWRPTSVKD
-473 DIEFKDVTFAYPTRP
+473 DIQFNDVTFSYPTRP
-488 NHIIFNQCS
+488 NHTIFDHCN
-497 FKIQGGTSTCIV
+497 FKIVGGTSTCIV

-517 TVASLLLRAYNIQLG
+517 TVASLLLRAYDIQLG

-537 GKDIRDFQVRELRR
+537 GKNIKDIQVRDLRR

-577 PSDVSKLTMQDI
+577 SSEINRLTMQDI

-596 NCHDFITGFPD
+596 NCHDFIVTFPD

-631 RALIKRPR
+631 RALIKRPK

-650 DSKSEGLINETLKN
+650 DSKSESLINETLKN

-683 SKSQFVVVLGKHG
+683 SKSEFVVVLGKHG

-706 LFSDPDSELS
+706 LFSNPDSELS
-716 KLLDESAA
+716 KLLDESAT
-724 SQEQKLEEDDEQDRE
+724 SQAAADRQ
-739 ADEEDLTEEEIQHLN
+739 EEEEELQQENRHKTQEDEREHIN

-760 EHEQVVFSKAKH
+760 ENEQIKYSKAKN
-772 LIETLPNELKHQ
+772 LIESLPLDMKQQLLTEINIEEKHA
-784 LINDIRLEEQEQQE
+784 D
-798 QPQEEEQQQA
+798 
-808 KEKAS
+808 
-813 Q
+813 

>member
-1 MLPITSLR
+1 MIILPSVRNLLFLSSRKSIKVLPARQYLQNLTFTSTRLNLI
-9 HSLLQ
+9 HS
-14 LTRSSNTLAT
+14 TPSSYL
-24 AKLLTR
+24 
-30 GLKTTTTNN
+30 LKTACLSQFRTY
-39 SPLRLHAFTPH
+39 A
-50 STTGLLRLLITLQC
+50 
-64 HHLRSYST
+64 T
-72 TPTLPEESGK
+72 TPLSNLPPS
-82 ELTPAQVP
+82 QVL
-90 VKTHLQATRLKKK
+90 VKSHLDATNLKKK
-103 ELKQEKLEELEKE
+103 EIKQERFEEFQKQEN
-116 QDKKTFRE
+116 KKTFKQ
-124 NLKTIARIAKLGKP
+124 NLRTIGRIIKLGKP
-138 DWKLFVIAVGL
+138 DWKLFVLAIGFIL
-149 IFCAVLY
+149 CAVLY
-156 PTVAVKLVGA
+156 PTTAVKLVGS

-172 NDVKNADGQ
+172 NNIKDEDGD
-181 LMVWGYDLTT
+181 LIVWGYKVSTV
-191 LFELMVP
+191 FAVMIP
-198 FMAVSAFCFWS
+198 FMAVSAVCFWA
-209 RLWVLKL
+209 RIWVLKL

-221 VARLRAK
+221 VARLRARV
-228 TMKSLLRHDQEFFDN
+228 MKNLLRHDQEFFDN

-270 PDGLKNLLFGIMSAY
+270 PDGLKNLLFGLLSSY
-285 MMYLIKPIL
+285 MMYLINPML
-294 FGVLMLISPPITLGS
+294 FGMMLLISPPITIGS
-309 VWYGEK
+309 VFYGEK

-324 NAAAGLTKVSEETLN
+324 NATAGLTKVSEETLN
-339 AIRLVNAFTGEQKE
+339 SIKLINAFTGEQKE
-353 LRKYSSRLRR
+353 LRKYSTRLRR
-363 VVGVARQEA
+363 VVDVAKQEA
-372 FAQSNYAVSIY
+372 FAQSNYSVSIY
-383 SLYHIGYLSCVALGV
+383 SLYHTGYLACVALGV

-433 EVMKGAGA
+433 ELMKGAGA

-446 ALIDYKNKVPPVQG
+446 ALIDYKNKVPAIQG
-460 EKISSLHPLLVKN
+460 EKVTTWRPTSVKD
-473 DIEFKDVTFAYPTRP
+473 DIQFNDVTFSYPTRP
-488 NHIIFNQCS
+488 NHTIFDHCN
-497 FKIQGGTSTCIV
+497 FKIVGGTSTCIV

-517 TVASLLLRAYNIQLG
+517 TVASLLLRAYDIQLG

-537 GKDIRDFQVRELRR
+537 GKNIKDIQVRDLRR

-577 PSDVSKLTMQDI
+577 SSEINRLTMQDI

-596 NCHDFITGFPD
+596 NCHDFIVTFPD

-631 RALIKRPR
+631 RALIKRPK

-650 DSKSEGLINETLKN
+650 DSKSESLINETLKN

-683 SKSQFVVVLGKHG
+683 SKSEFVVVLGKHG

-706 LFSDPDSELS
+706 LFSNPDSELS
-716 KLLDESAA
+716 KLLDESAT
-724 SQEQKLEEDDEQDRE
+724 SQAAADRQ
-739 ADEEDLTEEEIQHLN
+739 EEEEESQQENRHKTQEDEREHIN

-760 EHEQVVFSKAKH
+760 ENEQIKYSKAKN
-772 LIETLPNELKHQ
+772 LIESLPLDMKQQLLTEINIEEKHA
-784 LINDIRLEEQEQQE
+784 D
-798 QPQEEEQQQA
+798 
-808 KEKAS
+808 
-813 Q
+813 

>member
-1 MLPITSLR
+1 MIILPSVRNLLFLFSRKSIKVLPARQYLQNLTFTSTRLNLI
-9 HSLLQ
+9 HS
-14 LTRSSNTLAT
+14 TPSSYL
-24 AKLLTR
+24 
-30 GLKTTTTNN
+30 LKTACLSQFRTY
-39 SPLRLHAFTPH
+39 A
-50 STTGLLRLLITLQC
+50 
-64 HHLRSYST
+64 T
-72 TPTLPEESGK
+72 TPLSNLPPS
-82 ELTPAQVP
+82 QVL
-90 VKTHLQATRLKKK
+90 VKSHLDATNLKKK
-103 ELKQEKLEELEKE
+103 EIKQERFEEFQKQEN
-116 QDKKTFRE
+116 KKTFKQ
-124 NLKTIARIAKLGKP
+124 NLRTIGRIIKLGKP
-138 DWKLFVIAVGL
+138 DWKLFVLAIGFIL
-149 IFCAVLY
+149 CAVLY
-156 PTVAVKLVGA
+156 PTTAVKLVGS

-172 NDVKNADGQ
+172 NNIKDEDGD
-181 LMVWGYDLTT
+181 LIVWGYKVSTV
-191 LFELMVP
+191 FAVMIP
-198 FMAVSAFCFWS
+198 FMAVSAVCFWA
-209 RLWVLKL
+209 RIWVLKL

-221 VARLRAK
+221 VARLRARV
-228 TMKSLLRHDQEFFDN
+228 MKNLLRHDQEFFDN

-270 PDGLKNLLFGIMSAY
+270 PDGLKNLLFGLLSSY
-285 MMYLIKPIL
+285 MMYLINPML
-294 FGVLMLISPPITLGS
+294 FGMMLLISPPITIGS
-309 VWYGEK
+309 VFYGEK

-324 NAAAGLTKVSEETLN
+324 NATAGLTKVSEETLN
-339 AIRLVNAFTGEQKE
+339 SIKLINAFTGEQKE
-353 LRKYSSRLRR
+353 LRKYSTRLRR
-363 VVGVARQEA
+363 VVDVAKQEA
-372 FAQSNYAVSIY
+372 FAQSNYSVSIY
-383 SLYHIGYLSCVALGV
+383 SLYHTGYLACVALGV

-433 EVMKGAGA
+433 ELMKGAGA

-446 ALIDYKNKVPPVQG
+446 ALIDYKNKVPAIQG
-460 EKISSLHPLLVKN
+460 EKVTTWRPTSVKD
-473 DIEFKDVTFAYPTRP
+473 DIQFNDVTFSYPTRP
-488 NHIIFNQCS
+488 NHTIFDHCN
-497 FKIQGGTSTCIV
+497 FKIVGGTSTCIV

-517 TVASLLLRAYNIQLG
+517 TVASLLLRAYDIQLG

-537 GKDIRDFQVRELRR
+537 GKNIKDIQVRDLRR

-577 PSDVSKLTMQDI
+577 SSEINKLTMQDI

-596 NCHDFITGFPD
+596 NCHDFIVTFPD

-631 RALIKRPR
+631 RALIKRPK

-650 DSKSEGLINETLKN
+650 DSKSESLINETLKN

-683 SKSQFVVVLGKHG
+683 SKSEFVVVLGKHG

-706 LFSDPDSELS
+706 LFSNPDSELS
-716 KLLDESAA
+716 KLLDESAT
-724 SQEQKLEEDDEQDRE
+724 SQAAADRQ
-739 ADEEDLTEEEIQHLN
+739 EEEEELQQENRHKTQEDEREHIN

-760 EHEQVVFSKAKH
+760 ENEQIKYSKAKN
-772 LIETLPNELKHQ
+772 LIESLPLDMKQQLLTEINIEEKHA
-784 LINDIRLEEQEQQE
+784 D
-798 QPQEEEQQQA
+798 
-808 KEKAS
+808 
-813 Q
+813 

>member
-1 MLPITSLR
+1 MIILPSVRNLLFLSSKKSIKVLPARQYLQNLTFTSTRLNLI
-9 HSLLQ
+9 HS
-14 LTRSSNTLAT
+14 TPSSYL
-24 AKLLTR
+24 
-30 GLKTTTTNN
+30 LKTACLSQFRTY
-39 SPLRLHAFTPH
+39 A
-50 STTGLLRLLITLQC
+50 
-64 HHLRSYST
+64 T
-72 TPTLPEESGK
+72 TPLSNLPPS
-82 ELTPAQVP
+82 QVL
-90 VKTHLQATRLKKK
+90 VKSHLDATNLKKK
-103 ELKQEKLEELEKE
+103 EIKQERFEEFQKQEN
-116 QDKKTFRE
+116 KKTFKQ
-124 NLKTIARIAKLGKP
+124 NLRTIGRIIKLGKP
-138 DWKLFVIAVGL
+138 DWKLFVLAIGFIL
-149 IFCAVLY
+149 CAVLY
-156 PTVAVKLVGA
+156 PTTAVKLVGS

-172 NDVKNADGQ
+172 NNIKDEDGD
-181 LMVWGYDLTT
+181 LIVWGYKVSTV
-191 LFELMVP
+191 FAVMIP
-198 FMAVSAFCFWS
+198 FMAVSAVCFWA
-209 RLWVLKL
+209 RIWVLKL

-221 VARLRAK
+221 VARLRARV
-228 TMKSLLRHDQEFFDN
+228 MKNLLRHDQEFFDN

-270 PDGLKNLLFGIMSAY
+270 PDGLKNLLFGLLSSY
-285 MMYLIKPIL
+285 MMYLINPML
-294 FGVLMLISPPITLGS
+294 FGMMLLISPPITIGS
-309 VWYGEK
+309 VFYGEK

-324 NAAAGLTKVSEETLN
+324 NATAGLTKVSEETLN
-339 AIRLVNAFTGEQKE
+339 SIKLINAFTGEQKE
-353 LRKYSSRLRR
+353 LRKYSTRLRR
-363 VVGVARQEA
+363 VVDVAKQEA
-372 FAQSNYAVSIY
+372 FAQSNYSVSIY
-383 SLYHIGYLSCVALGV
+383 SLYHTGYLACVALGV

-433 EVMKGAGA
+433 ELMKGAGA

-446 ALIDYKNKVPPVQG
+446 ALIDYKNKVPAIQG
-460 EKISSLHPLLVKN
+460 EKVTTWRPTSVKD
-473 DIEFKDVTFAYPTRP
+473 DIQFNDVTFSYPTRP
-488 NHIIFNQCS
+488 NHTIFDHCN
-497 FKIQGGTSTCIV
+497 FKIVGGTSTCIV

-517 TVASLLLRAYNIQLG
+517 TVASLLLRAYDIQLG

-537 GKDIRDFQVRELRR
+537 GKNIKDIQVRDLRR
-551 YIVGIVQ
+551 YIIGIVQ

-577 PSDVSKLTMQDI
+577 SSEINRLTMQDI

-596 NCHDFITGFPD
+596 NCHDFIVTFPD

-631 RALIKRPR
+631 RALIKRPK

-650 DSKSEGLINETLKN
+650 DSKSESLINETLKN

-683 SKSQFVVVLGKHG
+683 SKSEFVVVLGKHG

-716 KLLDESAA
+716 KLLDESATSQA
-724 SQEQKLEEDDEQDRE
+724 AADRQEQ
-739 ADEEDLTEEEIQHLN
+739 EEELQQENRHKTQEDEREHIN

-760 EHEQVVFSKAKH
+760 ENEQIKYSKAKN
-772 LIETLPNELKHQ
+772 LIESLPLDMKQQLLTEINIEEKHA
-784 LINDIRLEEQEQQE
+784 D
-798 QPQEEEQQQA
+798 
-808 KEKAS
+808 
-813 Q
+813 

>member
-1 MLPITSLR
+1 MIILPSVRNLLFLSSRKSIKVLPARQYLQNLTFTSTRLNLI
-9 HSLLQ
+9 HS
-14 LTRSSNTLAT
+14 TPSSYL
-24 AKLLTR
+24 
-30 GLKTTTTNN
+30 LKTACLSQFRTY
-39 SPLRLHAFTPH
+39 A
-50 STTGLLRLLITLQC
+50 
-64 HHLRSYST
+64 T
-72 TPTLPEESGK
+72 TPLSNLSPS
-82 ELTPAQVP
+82 QVL
-90 VKTHLQATRLKKK
+90 VKSHLDATNLKKK
-103 ELKQEKLEELEKE
+103 EIKQERFEEFQKQEN
-116 QDKKTFRE
+116 KKTFKQ
-124 NLKTIARIAKLGKP
+124 NLRTIGRIIKLGKP
-138 DWKLFVIAVGL
+138 DWKLFVLAIGFIL
-149 IFCAVLY
+149 CAVLY
-156 PTVAVKLVGA
+156 PTTAVKLVGS

-172 NDVKNADGQ
+172 NNIKDKDGD
-181 LMVWGYDLTT
+181 LIVWGYKVSTV
-191 LFELMVP
+191 FAVMIP
-198 FMAVSAFCFWS
+198 FMAVSAVCFWA
-209 RLWVLKL
+209 RIWVLKL

-221 VARLRAK
+221 VARLRARV
-228 TMKSLLRHDQEFFDN
+228 MKNLLRHDQEFFDN

-270 PDGLKNLLFGIMSAY
+270 PDGLKNLLFGLLSSY
-285 MMYLIKPIL
+285 MMYLINPML
-294 FGVLMLISPPITLGS
+294 FGMMLLISPPITIGS
-309 VWYGEK
+309 VFYGEK

-324 NAAAGLTKVSEETLN
+324 NATAGLTKVSEETLN
-339 AIRLVNAFTGEQKE
+339 SIKLINAFTGEQKE
-353 LRKYSSRLRR
+353 LRKYSTRLRR
-363 VVGVARQEA
+363 VVDVAKQEA
-372 FAQSNYAVSIY
+372 FAQSNYSVSIY
-383 SLYHIGYLSCVALGV
+383 SLYHTGYLACVALGV

-433 EVMKGAGA
+433 ELMKGAGA

-446 ALIDYKNKVPPVQG
+446 ALIDYKNKVPAIQG
-460 EKISSLHPLLVKN
+460 EKVTTWRPTSVKD
-473 DIEFKDVTFAYPTRP
+473 DIQFNDVTFSYPTRP
-488 NHIIFNQCS
+488 NHTIFDHCN
-497 FKIQGGTSTCIV
+497 FKIVGGTSTCIV

-517 TVASLLLRAYNIQLG
+517 TVASLLLRAYDIQLG

-537 GKDIRDFQVRELRR
+537 GKNIKDIQVRDLRR
-551 YIVGIVQ
+551 YIIGIVQ

-577 PSDVSKLTMQDI
+577 SSEINRLTMQDI

-596 NCHDFITGFPD
+596 NCHDFIVTFPD

-631 RALIKRPR
+631 RALIKRPK

-650 DSKSEGLINETLKN
+650 DSKSESLINETLKN

-683 SKSQFVVVLGKHG
+683 SKSEFVVVLGKHG

-716 KLLDESAA
+716 KLLDESAT
-724 SQEQKLEEDDEQDRE
+724 SQAAADRQ
-739 ADEEDLTEEEIQHLN
+739 EEEEELQQENRHKTQEDEREHIN

-760 EHEQVVFSKAKH
+760 ENEQIKYSKAKN
-772 LIETLPNELKHQ
+772 LIESLPLDMKQQLLTEINIEEKHA
-784 LINDIRLEEQEQQE
+784 D
-798 QPQEEEQQQA
+798 
-808 KEKAS
+808 
-813 Q
+813 

>member
-1 MLPITSLR
+1 MIILPSVRNLLFLSSRKSIKVLPARQYLQNLTFTSTRLNLI
-9 HSLLQ
+9 HS
-14 LTRSSNTLAT
+14 TPSSYL
-24 AKLLTR
+24 
-30 GLKTTTTNN
+30 LKTACLSQFRTY
-39 SPLRLHAFTPH
+39 A
-50 STTGLLRLLITLQC
+50 
-64 HHLRSYST
+64 T
-72 TPTLPEESGK
+72 TPLSNLPPS
-82 ELTPAQVP
+82 QVL
-90 VKTHLQATRLKKK
+90 VKSHLDATNLKKK
-103 ELKQEKLEELEKE
+103 EIKQERFEEFQKQEN
-116 QDKKTFRE
+116 KKTFKQ
-124 NLKTIARIAKLGKP
+124 NLRTIGRIIKLGKP
-138 DWKLFVIAVGL
+138 DWKLFVLAIGFIL
-149 IFCAVLY
+149 CAVLY
-156 PTVAVKLVGA
+156 PTTAVKLVGS

-172 NDVKNADGQ
+172 NNIKDEDGD
-181 LMVWGYDLTT
+181 LIVWGYKVSTV
-191 LFELMVP
+191 FAVMIP
-198 FMAVSAFCFWS
+198 FMAVSAVCFWA
-209 RLWVLKL
+209 RIWVLKL

-221 VARLRAK
+221 VARLRARV
-228 TMKSLLRHDQEFFDN
+228 MKNLLRHDQEFFDN

-270 PDGLKNLLFGIMSAY
+270 PDGLKNLLFGLLSSY
-285 MMYLIKPIL
+285 MMYLINPML
-294 FGVLMLISPPITLGS
+294 FGMMLLISPPITIGS
-309 VWYGEK
+309 VFYGEK

-324 NAAAGLTKVSEETLN
+324 NATAGLTKVSEETLN
-339 AIRLVNAFTGEQKE
+339 SIKLINAFTGEQKE
-353 LRKYSSRLRR
+353 LRKYSTRLRR
-363 VVGVARQEA
+363 VVDVAKQEA
-372 FAQSNYAVSIY
+372 FAQSNYSVSIY
-383 SLYHIGYLSCVALGV
+383 SLYHTGYLACVALGV

-433 EVMKGAGA
+433 ELMKGAGA

-446 ALIDYKNKVPPVQG
+446 ALIDYKNKVPAIQG
-460 EKISSLHPLLVKN
+460 EKVTTWRPTSVKD
-473 DIEFKDVTFAYPTRP
+473 DIQFNDVTFSYPTRP
-488 NHIIFNQCS
+488 NHTIFDHCN
-497 FKIQGGTSTCIV
+497 FKIVGGTSTCIV

-517 TVASLLLRAYNIQLG
+517 TVASLLLRAYDIQLG

-537 GKDIRDFQVRELRR
+537 GKNIKDIQVRDLRR

-577 PSDVSKLTMQDI
+577 SSEINRLTMQDI

-596 NCHDFITGFPD
+596 NCHDFIVTFPD

-631 RALIKRPR
+631 RALIKRPK

-650 DSKSEGLINETLKN
+650 DSKSESLINETLKN

-683 SKSQFVVVLGKHG
+683 SKSEFVVVLGKHG

-706 LFSDPDSELS
+706 LFSNPDSELS
-716 KLLDESAA
+716 KLLDESAT
-724 SQEQKLEEDDEQDRE
+724 SQAAADRQ
-739 ADEEDLTEEEIQHLN
+739 EEEEESQQKNRHKTQEDEREHIN

-760 EHEQVVFSKAKH
+760 ENEQIKYSKAKN
-772 LIETLPNELKHQ
+772 LIESLPLDMKQQLLTEINIEEKHA
-784 LINDIRLEEQEQQE
+784 D
-798 QPQEEEQQQA
+798 
-808 KEKAS
+808 
-813 Q
+813 

>member
-1 MLPITSLR
+1 MIILPSVRNLLFLSSRKSIKVLPARQYLQNLTFTSTRLNLI
-9 HSLLQ
+9 HS
-14 LTRSSNTLAT
+14 TPSSYL
-24 AKLLTR
+24 
-30 GLKTTTTNN
+30 LKTACLSQFRTY
-39 SPLRLHAFTPH
+39 A
-50 STTGLLRLLITLQC
+50 
-64 HHLRSYST
+64 T
-72 TPTLPEESGK
+72 TPLSNLPPS
-82 ELTPAQVP
+82 QVL
-90 VKTHLQATRLKKK
+90 VKSHLDATNLKKK
-103 ELKQEKLEELEKE
+103 EIKQERFEEFQKQEN
-116 QDKKTFRE
+116 KKTFKQ
-124 NLKTIARIAKLGKP
+124 NLRTIGRIIKLGKP
-138 DWKLFVIAVGL
+138 DWKLFVLAIGFIL
-149 IFCAVLY
+149 CAVLY
-156 PTVAVKLVGA
+156 PTTAVKLVGS

-172 NDVKNADGQ
+172 NNIKDEDGD
-181 LMVWGYDLTT
+181 LIVWGYKVSTV
-191 LFELMVP
+191 FAVMIP
-198 FMAVSAFCFWS
+198 FMAVSAVCFWA
-209 RLWVLKL
+209 RIWVLKL

-221 VARLRAK
+221 VARLRARV
-228 TMKSLLRHDQEFFDN
+228 MKNLLRHDQEFFDN

-270 PDGLKNLLFGIMSAY
+270 PDGLKNLLFGLLSSY
-285 MMYLIKPIL
+285 MMYLINPML
-294 FGVLMLISPPITLGS
+294 FGMMLLISPPITIGS
-309 VWYGEK
+309 VFYGEK

-324 NAAAGLTKVSEETLN
+324 NATAGLTKVSEETLN
-339 AIRLVNAFTGEQKE
+339 SIKLINAFTGEQKE
-353 LRKYSSRLRR
+353 LRKYSTRLRR
-363 VVGVARQEA
+363 VVDVAKQEA
-372 FAQSNYAVSIY
+372 FAQSNYSVSIY
-383 SLYHIGYLSCVALGV
+383 SLYHTGYLACVALGV

-433 EVMKGAGA
+433 ELMKGAGA

-446 ALIDYKNKVPPVQG
+446 ALIDYKNKVPAIQG
-460 EKISSLHPLLVKN
+460 EKVTTWRPTSVKE
-473 DIEFKDVTFAYPTRP
+473 DIQFNDVTFSYPTRP
-488 NHIIFNQCS
+488 NHTIFDHCN
-497 FKIQGGTSTCIV
+497 FKIVGGTSTCIV

-517 TVASLLLRAYNIQLG
+517 TVASLLLRAYDIQLG

-537 GKDIRDFQVRELRR
+537 GKNIKDIQVRDLRR
-551 YIVGIVQ
+551 YIIGIVQ

-577 PSDVSKLTMQDI
+577 SSEINRLTMQDI

-596 NCHDFITGFPD
+596 NCHDFIVTFPD

-631 RALIKRPR
+631 RALIKRPK

-650 DSKSEGLINETLKN
+650 DSKSESLINETLKN

-683 SKSQFVVVLGKHG
+683 SKSEFVVVLGKHG

-716 KLLDESAA
+716 KLLDESAT
-724 SQEQKLEEDDEQDRE
+724 SQAAADRQ
-739 ADEEDLTEEEIQHLN
+739 EEEEELQQENRHKTQEDEREHIN

-760 EHEQVVFSKAKH
+760 ENEQIKYSKAKN
-772 LIETLPNELKHQ
+772 LIESLPLDMKQQLLTEINIEEKHA
-784 LINDIRLEEQEQQE
+784 D
-798 QPQEEEQQQA
+798 
-808 KEKAS
+808 
-813 Q
+813 

>member
-1 MLPITSLR
+1 MIILPSVRNLLFLFSRKSIKVLPARQYLQNLTFTSTRLNLI
-9 HSLLQ
+9 HS
-14 LTRSSNTLAT
+14 TPSSYL
-24 AKLLTR
+24 
-30 GLKTTTTNN
+30 LKTACLSQFRTY
-39 SPLRLHAFTPH
+39 A
-50 STTGLLRLLITLQC
+50 
-64 HHLRSYST
+64 T
-72 TPTLPEESGK
+72 TPLSNLPPS
-82 ELTPAQVP
+82 QVL
-90 VKTHLQATRLKKK
+90 VKSHLDATNLKKK
-103 ELKQEKLEELEKE
+103 EIKQERFEEFQKQEN
-116 QDKKTFRE
+116 KKTFKQ
-124 NLKTIARIAKLGKP
+124 NLRTIGRIIKLGKP
-138 DWKLFVIAVGL
+138 DWKLFVLAIGFIL
-149 IFCAVLY
+149 CAVLY
-156 PTVAVKLVGA
+156 PTTAVKLVGS

-172 NDVKNADGQ
+172 NNIKDEDGD
-181 LMVWGYDLTT
+181 LIVWGYKVSTV
-191 LFELMVP
+191 FAVMIP
-198 FMAVSAFCFWS
+198 FMAVSAVCFWA
-209 RLWVLKL
+209 RIWVLKL

-221 VARLRAK
+221 VARLRARV
-228 TMKSLLRHDQEFFDN
+228 MKNLLRHDQEFFDN

-270 PDGLKNLLFGIMSAY
+270 PDGLKNLLFGLLSSY
-285 MMYLIKPIL
+285 MMYLINPML
-294 FGVLMLISPPITLGS
+294 FGMMLLISPPITIGS
-309 VWYGEK
+309 VFYGEK

-324 NAAAGLTKVSEETLN
+324 NATAGLTKVSEETLN
-339 AIRLVNAFTGEQKE
+339 SIKLINAFTGEQKE
-353 LRKYSSRLRR
+353 LRKYSTRLRR
-363 VVGVARQEA
+363 VVDVAKQEA
-372 FAQSNYAVSIY
+372 FAQSNYSVSIY
-383 SLYHIGYLSCVALGV
+383 SLYHTGYLACVALGV

-433 EVMKGAGA
+433 ELMKGAGA

-446 ALIDYKNKVPPVQG
+446 ALIDYKNKVPAIQG
-460 EKISSLHPLLVKN
+460 EKVTTWRPTSVKD
-473 DIEFKDVTFAYPTRP
+473 DIQFNDVTFSYPTRP
-488 NHIIFNQCS
+488 NHTIFDHCN
-497 FKIQGGTSTCIV
+497 FKIVGGTSTCIV

-517 TVASLLLRAYNIQLG
+517 TVASLLLRAYDIQLG

-537 GKDIRDFQVRELRR
+537 GKNIKDIQVRDLRR
-551 YIVGIVQ
+551 YIIGIVQ

-577 PSDVSKLTMQDI
+577 FSEINRLTMQDI

-596 NCHDFITGFPD
+596 NCHDFIVTFPD

-631 RALIKRPR
+631 RALIKRPK

-650 DSKSEGLINETLKN
+650 DSKSESLINETLKN

-683 SKSQFVVVLGKHG
+683 SKSEFVVVLGKHG

-716 KLLDESAA
+716 KLLDESAT
-724 SQEQKLEEDDEQDRE
+724 SQAAADRQ
-739 ADEEDLTEEEIQHLN
+739 EEEEELQQENRHKTQEDEREHIN

-760 EHEQVVFSKAKH
+760 ENEQIKYSKAKN
-772 LIETLPNELKHQ
+772 LIESLPLDMKQQLLTEINIEEKHA
-784 LINDIRLEEQEQQE
+784 D
-798 QPQEEEQQQA
+798 
-808 KEKAS
+808 
-813 Q
+813 

>member
-1 MLPITSLR
+1 MIILPSVRNLLFLSSRKSIKVLPARQYLQNLTFTSTRLNLI
-9 HSLLQ
+9 H
-14 LTRSSNTLAT
+14 LTPSSYL
-24 AKLLTR
+24 
-30 GLKTTTTNN
+30 LKTACLSQFRTY
-39 SPLRLHAFTPH
+39 A
-50 STTGLLRLLITLQC
+50 
-64 HHLRSYST
+64 T
-72 TPTLPEESGK
+72 TPLSNLPPS
-82 ELTPAQVP
+82 QVL
-90 VKTHLQATRLKKK
+90 VKSHLDATNLKKK
-103 ELKQEKLEELEKE
+103 EIKQERFEEFQKQEN
-116 QDKKTFRE
+116 KKTFKQ
-124 NLKTIARIAKLGKP
+124 NLRTIGRIIKLGKP
-138 DWKLFVIAVGL
+138 DWKLFVLAIGFIL
-149 IFCAVLY
+149 CAVLY
-156 PTVAVKLVGA
+156 PTTAVKLVGS

-172 NDVKNADGQ
+172 NNIKDEDGD
-181 LMVWGYDLTT
+181 LIVWGYKVSTV
-191 LFELMVP
+191 FAVMIP
-198 FMAVSAFCFWS
+198 FMAVSAVCFWA
-209 RLWVLKL
+209 RIWVLKL

-221 VARLRAK
+221 VARLRARV
-228 TMKSLLRHDQEFFDN
+228 MKNLLRHDQEFFDN

-270 PDGLKNLLFGIMSAY
+270 PDGLKNLLFGLLSSY
-285 MMYLIKPIL
+285 MMYLINPML
-294 FGVLMLISPPITLGS
+294 FGMMLLISPPITIGS
-309 VWYGEK
+309 VFYGEK

-324 NAAAGLTKVSEETLN
+324 NATAGLTKVSEETLN
-339 AIRLVNAFTGEQKE
+339 SIKLINAFTGEQKE
-353 LRKYSSRLRR
+353 LRKYSTRLRR
-363 VVGVARQEA
+363 VVDVAKQEA
-372 FAQSNYAVSIY
+372 FAQSNYSVSIY
-383 SLYHIGYLSCVALGV
+383 SLYHTGYLACVALGV

-433 EVMKGAGA
+433 ELMKGAGA

-446 ALIDYKNKVPPVQG
+446 ALIDYKNKVPAIQG
-460 EKISSLHPLLVKN
+460 EKVTTWRPTSVKD
-473 DIEFKDVTFAYPTRP
+473 DIQFNDVTFSYPTRP
-488 NHIIFNQCS
+488 NHTIFDHCN
-497 FKIQGGTSTCIV
+497 FKIVGGTSTCIV

-517 TVASLLLRAYNIQLG
+517 TVASLLLRAYDIQLG

-537 GKDIRDFQVRELRR
+537 GKNIKDIQVRDLRR

-577 PSDVSKLTMQDI
+577 SSEINKLTMQDI

-596 NCHDFITGFPD
+596 NCHDFIVTFPD

-631 RALIKRPR
+631 RALIKRPK

-650 DSKSEGLINETLKN
+650 DSKSESLINETLKN

-683 SKSQFVVVLGKHG
+683 SKSEFVVVLGKHG

-706 LFSDPDSELS
+706 LFSNPDSELS
-716 KLLDESAA
+716 KLLDESATSQA
-724 SQEQKLEEDDEQDRE
+724 AADRQEQ
-739 ADEEDLTEEEIQHLN
+739 EEELQQENRHKTQEDEREHIN

-760 EHEQVVFSKAKH
+760 ENEQIKYSKAKN
-772 LIETLPNELKHQ
+772 LIESLPLDMKQQLLTEINIEEKHA
-784 LINDIRLEEQEQQE
+784 D
-798 QPQEEEQQQA
+798 
-808 KEKAS
+808 
-813 Q
+813 

>member
-1 MLPITSLR
+1 MIILPSVRNLLFLSSRKSIKVLPARQYLQNLTFTSTRLNLI
-9 HSLLQ
+9 HS
-14 LTRSSNTLAT
+14 TPSSYL
-24 AKLLTR
+24 
-30 GLKTTTTNN
+30 LKTACLSQFRTY
-39 SPLRLHAFTPH
+39 A
-50 STTGLLRLLITLQC
+50 
-64 HHLRSYST
+64 T
-72 TPTLPEESGK
+72 TPLSNLPPS
-82 ELTPAQVP
+82 QVL
-90 VKTHLQATRLKKK
+90 VKSHLDATNLKKK
-103 ELKQEKLEELEKE
+103 EIKQERFEEFQKQEN
-116 QDKKTFRE
+116 KKMFKQ
-124 NLKTIARIAKLGKP
+124 NLRTIGRIIKLGKP
-138 DWKLFVIAVGL
+138 DWKLFVLAIGFIL
-149 IFCAVLY
+149 CAVLY
-156 PTVAVKLVGA
+156 PTTAVKLVGS

-172 NDVKNADGQ
+172 NNIKDEDGD
-181 LMVWGYDLTT
+181 LIVWGYKVSTV
-191 LFELMVP
+191 FAVMIP
-198 FMAVSAFCFWS
+198 FMAVSAVCFWA
-209 RLWVLKL
+209 RIWVLKL

-221 VARLRAK
+221 VARLRARV
-228 TMKSLLRHDQEFFDN
+228 MKNLLRHDQEFFDN

-270 PDGLKNLLFGIMSAY
+270 PDGLKNLLFGLLSSY
-285 MMYLIKPIL
+285 MMYLINPML
-294 FGVLMLISPPITLGS
+294 FGMMLLISPPITIGS
-309 VWYGEK
+309 VFYGEK

-324 NAAAGLTKVSEETLN
+324 NATAGLTKVSEETLN
-339 AIRLVNAFTGEQKE
+339 SIKLINAFTGEQKE
-353 LRKYSSRLRR
+353 LRKYSTRLRR
-363 VVGVARQEA
+363 VVDVAKQEA
-372 FAQSNYAVSIY
+372 FAQSNYSVSIY
-383 SLYHIGYLSCVALGV
+383 SLYHTGYLACVALGV

-433 EVMKGAGA
+433 ELMKGAGA

-446 ALIDYKNKVPPVQG
+446 ALIDYKNKVPAIQG
-460 EKISSLHPLLVKN
+460 EKVTTWRPTSVKD
-473 DIEFKDVTFAYPTRP
+473 DIQFNDVTFSYPTRP
-488 NHIIFNQCS
+488 NHTIFDHCN
-497 FKIQGGTSTCIV
+497 FKIVGGTSTCIV

-517 TVASLLLRAYNIQLG
+517 TVASLLLRAYDIQLG

-537 GKDIRDFQVRELRR
+537 GKNIKDIQVRDLRR
-551 YIVGIVQ
+551 YIIGIVQ

-577 PSDVSKLTMQDI
+577 SSEINRLTMQDI

-596 NCHDFITGFPD
+596 NCHDFIVTFPD

-631 RALIKRPR
+631 RALIKRPK

-650 DSKSEGLINETLKN
+650 DSKSESLINETLKN

-683 SKSQFVVVLGKHG
+683 SKSEFVVVLGKHG

-716 KLLDESAA
+716 KLLDESAT
-724 SQEQKLEEDDEQDRE
+724 SQAAADRQ
-739 ADEEDLTEEEIQHLN
+739 EEEEELQQENRHKTQEDEREHIN

-760 EHEQVVFSKAKH
+760 ENEQIKYSKAKN
-772 LIETLPNELKHQ
+772 LIESLPLDMKQQLLTEINIEEKHA
-784 LINDIRLEEQEQQE
+784 D
-798 QPQEEEQQQA
+798 
-808 KEKAS
+808 
-813 Q
+813 

>member
-1 MLPITSLR
+1 MIILPSVRNLLFLSSRKSIKVLPARQYLQNLTFTSTRLNLI
-9 HSLLQ
+9 HS
-14 LTRSSNTLAT
+14 TPSSYL
-24 AKLLTR
+24 
-30 GLKTTTTNN
+30 LKTACLSQFRTY
-39 SPLRLHAFTPH
+39 A
-50 STTGLLRLLITLQC
+50 
-64 HHLRSYST
+64 T
-72 TPTLPEESGK
+72 TPLSNLPPS
-82 ELTPAQVP
+82 QVL
-90 VKTHLQATRLKKK
+90 VKSHLDATNLKKK
-103 ELKQEKLEELEKE
+103 EIKQERFEEFQKQEN
-116 QDKKTFRE
+116 KKTFKQ
-124 NLKTIARIAKLGKP
+124 NLRTIGRIIKLGKP
-138 DWKLFVIAVGL
+138 DWKLFVLAIGFIL
-149 IFCAVLY
+149 CAVLY
-156 PTVAVKLVGA
+156 PTTAVKLVGS

-172 NDVKNADGQ
+172 NNIKDKDGD
-181 LMVWGYDLTT
+181 LIVWGYKVSTV
-191 LFELMVP
+191 FAVMIP
-198 FMAVSAFCFWS
+198 FMAVSAVCFWA
-209 RLWVLKL
+209 RIWVLKL

-221 VARLRAK
+221 VARLRARV
-228 TMKSLLRHDQEFFDN
+228 MKNLLRHDQEFFDN

-270 PDGLKNLLFGIMSAY
+270 PDGLKNLLFGLLSSY
-285 MMYLIKPIL
+285 MMYLINPML
-294 FGVLMLISPPITLGS
+294 FGMMLLISPPITIGS
-309 VWYGEK
+309 VFYGEK

-324 NAAAGLTKVSEETLN
+324 NATAGLTKVSEETLN
-339 AIRLVNAFTGEQKE
+339 SIKLINAFTGEQKE
-353 LRKYSSRLRR
+353 LRKYSTRLRR
-363 VVGVARQEA
+363 VVDVAKQEA
-372 FAQSNYAVSIY
+372 FAQSNYSVSIY
-383 SLYHIGYLSCVALGV
+383 SLYHTGYLACVALGV

-433 EVMKGAGA
+433 ELMKGAGA

-446 ALIDYKNKVPPVQG
+446 ALIDYKNKVPAIQG
-460 EKISSLHPLLVKN
+460 EKVTTWRPTSVKD
-473 DIEFKDVTFAYPTRP
+473 DIQFNDVTFSYPTRP
-488 NHIIFNQCS
+488 NHTIFDHCN
-497 FKIQGGTSTCIV
+497 FKIVGGTSTCIV

-517 TVASLLLRAYNIQLG
+517 TVASLLLRAYDIQLG

-537 GKDIRDFQVRELRR
+537 GKNIKDIQVRDLRR
-551 YIVGIVQ
+551 YIIGIVQ

-577 PSDVSKLTMQDI
+577 SSEINRLTMQDI

-596 NCHDFITGFPD
+596 NCHDFIVTFPD

-631 RALIKRPR
+631 RALIKRPK

-650 DSKSEGLINETLKN
+650 DSKSESLINETLKN

-683 SKSQFVVVLGKHG
+683 SKSEFVVVLGKHG

-716 KLLDESAA
+716 KLLDESAT
-724 SQEQKLEEDDEQDRE
+724 SQAAADRQ
-739 ADEEDLTEEEIQHLN
+739 EEEEELQQENRHKTQEDEREHIN

-760 EHEQVVFSKAKH
+760 ENEQIKYSKAKN
-772 LIETLPNELKHQ
+772 LIESLPLDMKQQLLTEINIEEKHA
-784 LINDIRLEEQEQQE
+784 D
-798 QPQEEEQQQA
+798 
-808 KEKAS
+808 
-813 Q
+813 

>member
-1 MLPITSLR
+1 MIISPPVRNLLFLSSRKSIKVLPARQYLQNLTFTSTRLNLI
-9 HSLLQ
+9 HS
-14 LTRSSNTLAT
+14 TPSSYL
-24 AKLLTR
+24 
-30 GLKTTTTNN
+30 LKTACLSQFRTY
-39 SPLRLHAFTPH
+39 A
-50 STTGLLRLLITLQC
+50 
-64 HHLRSYST
+64 T
-72 TPTLPEESGK
+72 TPLSNCPTS
-82 ELTPAQVP
+82 QVL
-90 VKTHLQATRLKKK
+90 VKSHLDATNLKKK
-103 ELKQEKLEELEKE
+103 EIKQERFEEFQKQEN
-116 QDKKTFRE
+116 KKTFKQ
-124 NLKTIARIAKLGKP
+124 NLRTIGRIIKLGKP
-138 DWKLFVIAVGL
+138 DWKLFVLAIGFIL
-149 IFCAVLY
+149 CAVLY
-156 PTVAVKLVGA
+156 PTTAVKLVGS

-172 NDVKNADGQ
+172 NNIKDEDGD
-181 LMVWGYDLTT
+181 LIVWGYKVSTV
-191 LFELMVP
+191 FAVMIP
-198 FMAVSAFCFWS
+198 FMAVSAVCFWA
-209 RLWVLKL
+209 RIWVLKL

-221 VARLRAK
+221 VARLRARV
-228 TMKSLLRHDQEFFDN
+228 MKNLLRHDQEFFDN

-270 PDGLKNLLFGIMSAY
+270 PDGLKNLLFGLLSSY
-285 MMYLIKPIL
+285 MMYLINPML
-294 FGVLMLISPPITLGS
+294 FGMMLLISPPITIGS
-309 VWYGEK
+309 VFYGEK

-324 NAAAGLTKVSEETLN
+324 NATAGLTKVSEETLN
-339 AIRLVNAFTGEQKE
+339 SIKLINAFTGEQKE
-353 LRKYSSRLRR
+353 LRKYSTRLRR
-363 VVGVARQEA
+363 VVDVAKQEA
-372 FAQSNYAVSIY
+372 FAQSNYSVSIY
-383 SLYHIGYLSCVALGV
+383 SLYHTGYLACVALGV

-433 EVMKGAGA
+433 ELMKGAGA

-446 ALIDYKNKVPPVQG
+446 ALIDYKNKVPAIQG
-460 EKISSLHPLLVKN
+460 EKVTTWRPTSVKD
-473 DIEFKDVTFAYPTRP
+473 DIQFNDVTFSYPTRP
-488 NHIIFNQCS
+488 NHTIFDHCN
-497 FKIQGGTSTCIV
+497 FKIVGGTSTCIV

-517 TVASLLLRAYNIQLG
+517 TVATLLLRAYDIQLG

-537 GKDIRDFQVRELRR
+537 GKNIKDIQVRDLRR
-551 YIVGIVQ
+551 YIIGIVQ

-577 PSDVSKLTMQDI
+577 SSEINRLTMQDI

-596 NCHDFITGFPD
+596 NCHDFIVTFPD

-631 RALIKRPR
+631 RALIKRPK

-650 DSKSEGLINETLKN
+650 DSKSESLINETLKN

-683 SKSQFVVVLGKHG
+683 SKSEFVVVLGKHG

-716 KLLDESAA
+716 KLLDESAT
-724 SQEQKLEEDDEQDRE
+724 SQAAADRQ
-739 ADEEDLTEEEIQHLN
+739 EEEEELQQENRHKTQEDEREHIN

-760 EHEQVVFSKAKH
+760 ENEQIKYSKAKN
-772 LIETLPNELKHQ
+772 LIESLPLDMKQQLLTEINIEEKHA
-784 LINDIRLEEQEQQE
+784 D
-798 QPQEEEQQQA
+798 
-808 KEKAS
+808 
-813 Q
+813 

>member
-1 MLPITSLR
+1 MIILPSVRNLLFLSSRKSIKVLPARQYLQNLTFTSTRLNLI
-9 HSLLQ
+9 HS
-14 LTRSSNTLAT
+14 TPSSYL
-24 AKLLTR
+24 
-30 GLKTTTTNN
+30 LKTACLSQFRTY
-39 SPLRLHAFTPH
+39 A
-50 STTGLLRLLITLQC
+50 
-64 HHLRSYST
+64 T
-72 TPTLPEESGK
+72 TPLSNLPPS
-82 ELTPAQVP
+82 QVL
-90 VKTHLQATRLKKK
+90 VKSHLDATNLKKK
-103 ELKQEKLEELEKE
+103 EIKQERFEEFQKQEN
-116 QDKKTFRE
+116 KKTFKQ
-124 NLKTIARIAKLGKP
+124 NLRTIGRIIKLGKP
-138 DWKLFVIAVGL
+138 DWKLFVLAIGFIL
-149 IFCAVLY
+149 CAVLY
-156 PTVAVKLVGA
+156 PTTAVKLVGS

-172 NDVKNADGQ
+172 NNIKDKDGD
-181 LMVWGYDLTT
+181 LIVWGYKVSTV
-191 LFELMVP
+191 FAVMIP
-198 FMAVSAFCFWS
+198 FMAVSAVCFWA
-209 RLWVLKL
+209 RIWVLKL

-221 VARLRAK
+221 VARLRARV
-228 TMKSLLRHDQEFFDN
+228 MKNLLRHDQEFFDN

-270 PDGLKNLLFGIMSAY
+270 PDGLKNLLFGLLSSY
-285 MMYLIKPIL
+285 MMYLINPML
-294 FGVLMLISPPITLGS
+294 FGMMLLISPPITIGS
-309 VWYGEK
+309 VFYGEK

-324 NAAAGLTKVSEETLN
+324 NATAGLTKVSEETLN
-339 AIRLVNAFTGEQKE
+339 SIKLINAFTGEQKE
-353 LRKYSSRLRR
+353 LRKYSTRLRR
-363 VVGVARQEA
+363 VVDVAKQEA
-372 FAQSNYAVSIY
+372 FAQSNYSVSIY
-383 SLYHIGYLSCVALGV
+383 SLYHTGYLACVALGV

-433 EVMKGAGA
+433 ELMKGAGA

-446 ALIDYKNKVPPVQG
+446 ALIDYKNKVPAIQG
-460 EKISSLHPLLVKN
+460 EKVTTWRPTSVKD
-473 DIEFKDVTFAYPTRP
+473 DIQFNDVTFSYPTRP
-488 NHIIFNQCS
+488 NHTIFDHCN
-497 FKIQGGTSTCIV
+497 FKIVGGTSTCIV

-517 TVASLLLRAYNIQLG
+517 TVASLLLRAYDIQLG

-537 GKDIRDFQVRELRR
+537 GKNIKDIQVRDLRR

-577 PSDVSKLTMQDI
+577 SSEINKLTMQDI

-596 NCHDFITGFPD
+596 NCHDFIVTFPD

-631 RALIKRPR
+631 RALIKRPK

-650 DSKSEGLINETLKN
+650 DSKSESLINETLKN

-683 SKSQFVVVLGKHG
+683 SKSEFVVVLGKHG

-706 LFSDPDSELS
+706 LFSNPDSELS
-716 KLLDESAA
+716 KLLDESAT
-724 SQEQKLEEDDEQDRE
+724 SQAAADRQ
-739 ADEEDLTEEEIQHLN
+739 EEEEELQQENRHKTQEDEREHIN

-760 EHEQVVFSKAKH
+760 ENEQIKYSKAKN
-772 LIETLPNELKHQ
+772 LIESLPLDMKQQLLTEINIEEKHA
-784 LINDIRLEEQEQQE
+784 D
-798 QPQEEEQQQA
+798 
-808 KEKAS
+808 
-813 Q
+813 

>member
-1 MLPITSLR
+1 MIILPSVRNLLFLFSRKSIKVLPARQYLQNLTFTSTRLNLI
-9 HSLLQ
+9 HS
-14 LTRSSNTLAT
+14 TPSSYL
-24 AKLLTR
+24 
-30 GLKTTTTNN
+30 LKTACLSQFRTY
-39 SPLRLHAFTPH
+39 A
-50 STTGLLRLLITLQC
+50 
-64 HHLRSYST
+64 T
-72 TPTLPEESGK
+72 TPLSNLPPS
-82 ELTPAQVP
+82 QVL
-90 VKTHLQATRLKKK
+90 VKSHLDATNLKKK
-103 ELKQEKLEELEKE
+103 EIKQERFEEFQKQEN
-116 QDKKTFRE
+116 KKTFKQ
-124 NLKTIARIAKLGKP
+124 NLRTIGRIIKLGKP
-138 DWKLFVIAVGL
+138 DWKLFVLAIGFIL
-149 IFCAVLY
+149 CAVLY
-156 PTVAVKLVGA
+156 PTTAVKLVGS

-172 NDVKNADGQ
+172 NNIKDEDGD
-181 LMVWGYDLTT
+181 LIVWGYKVSTV
-191 LFELMVP
+191 FAVMIP
-198 FMAVSAFCFWS
+198 FMAVSAVCFWA
-209 RLWVLKL
+209 RIWVLKL

-221 VARLRAK
+221 VARLRARV
-228 TMKSLLRHDQEFFDN
+228 MKNLLRHDQEFFDN

-270 PDGLKNLLFGIMSAY
+270 PDGLKNLLFGLLSSY
-285 MMYLIKPIL
+285 MMYLINPML
-294 FGVLMLISPPITLGS
+294 FGMMLLISPPITIGS
-309 VWYGEK
+309 VFYGEK

-324 NAAAGLTKVSEETLN
+324 NATAGLTKVSEETLN
-339 AIRLVNAFTGEQKE
+339 SIKLINAFTGEQKE
-353 LRKYSSRLRR
+353 LRKYSTRLRR
-363 VVGVARQEA
+363 VVDVAKQEA
-372 FAQSNYAVSIY
+372 FAQSNYSVSIY
-383 SLYHIGYLSCVALGV
+383 SLYHTGYLACVALGV

-433 EVMKGAGA
+433 ELMKGAGA

-446 ALIDYKNKVPPVQG
+446 ALIDYKNKVPAIQG
-460 EKISSLHPLLVKN
+460 EKVTTWRPTSVKD
-473 DIEFKDVTFAYPTRP
+473 DIQFNDVTFSYPTRP
-488 NHIIFNQCS
+488 NHTIFDHCN
-497 FKIQGGTSTCIV
+497 FKIVGGTSTCIV

-517 TVASLLLRAYNIQLG
+517 TVASLLLRAYDIQLG

-537 GKDIRDFQVRELRR
+537 GKNIKDIQVRDLRR

-577 PSDVSKLTMQDI
+577 SSEINKLTMQDI

-596 NCHDFITGFPD
+596 NCHDFIVTFPD

-631 RALIKRPR
+631 RALIKRPK

-650 DSKSEGLINETLKN
+650 DSKSESLINETLKN

-683 SKSQFVVVLGKHG
+683 SKSEFVVVLGKHG

-706 LFSDPDSELS
+706 LFSNPDSELS
-716 KLLDESAA
+716 KLLDESAT
-724 SQEQKLEEDDEQDRE
+724 SQAAANRQ
-739 ADEEDLTEEEIQHLN
+739 EEEEELQQENRHKTQEDEREHIN

-760 EHEQVVFSKAKH
+760 ENEQIKYSKAKN
-772 LIETLPNELKHQ
+772 LIESLPLDMKQQLLTEINIEEKHA
-784 LINDIRLEEQEQQE
+784 D
-798 QPQEEEQQQA
+798 
-808 KEKAS
+808 
-813 Q
+813 

>member
-1 MLPITSLR
+1 MIILPSVRNLLFLSSRKSIKVLPARQYLQNLTFTSTRLNLI
-9 HSLLQ
+9 HS
-14 LTRSSNTLAT
+14 TPSSYL
-24 AKLLTR
+24 
-30 GLKTTTTNN
+30 LKTACLSQFRTY
-39 SPLRLHAFTPH
+39 A
-50 STTGLLRLLITLQC
+50 
-64 HHLRSYST
+64 T
-72 TPTLPEESGK
+72 TPLSNLPPS
-82 ELTPAQVP
+82 QVL
-90 VKTHLQATRLKKK
+90 VKSHLDATNLKKK
-103 ELKQEKLEELEKE
+103 EIKQERFEEFQKQEN
-116 QDKKTFRE
+116 KKTFKQ
-124 NLKTIARIAKLGKP
+124 NLRTIGRIIKLGKP
-138 DWKLFVIAVGL
+138 DWKLFVLAIGFIL
-149 IFCAVLY
+149 CAVLY
-156 PTVAVKLVGA
+156 PTTAVKLVGS

-172 NDVKNADGQ
+172 NNIKDKDGD
-181 LMVWGYDLTT
+181 LIVWGYKVSTV
-191 LFELMVP
+191 FAVMIP
-198 FMAVSAFCFWS
+198 FMAVSAVCFWA
-209 RLWVLKL
+209 RIWVLKL

-221 VARLRAK
+221 VARLRARV
-228 TMKSLLRHDQEFFDN
+228 MKNLLRHDQEFFDN

-270 PDGLKNLLFGIMSAY
+270 PDGLKNLLFGLLSSY
-285 MMYLIKPIL
+285 MMYLINPML
-294 FGVLMLISPPITLGS
+294 FGMMLLISPPITIGS
-309 VWYGEK
+309 VFYGEK

-324 NAAAGLTKVSEETLN
+324 NATAGLTKVSEETLN
-339 AIRLVNAFTGEQKE
+339 SIKLINAFTGEQKE
-353 LRKYSSRLRR
+353 LRKYSTRLRR
-363 VVGVARQEA
+363 VVDVAKQEA
-372 FAQSNYAVSIY
+372 FAQSNYSVSIY
-383 SLYHIGYLSCVALGV
+383 SLYHTGYLACVALGV

-433 EVMKGAGA
+433 ELMKGAGA

-446 ALIDYKNKVPPVQG
+446 ALIDYKNKVPAIQG
-460 EKISSLHPLLVKN
+460 EKVTTWRPTSVKD
-473 DIEFKDVTFAYPTRP
+473 DIQFNDVTFSYPTRP
-488 NHIIFNQCS
+488 NHTIFDHCN
-497 FKIQGGTSTCIV
+497 FKIVGGTSTCIV

-517 TVASLLLRAYNIQLG
+517 TVASLLLRAYDIQLG

-537 GKDIRDFQVRELRR
+537 GKNIKDIQVRDLRR

-577 PSDVSKLTMQDI
+577 SSEINKLTMQDI

-596 NCHDFITGFPD
+596 NCHDFIVTFPD

-631 RALIKRPR
+631 RALIKRPK

-650 DSKSEGLINETLKN
+650 DSKSESLINETLKN

-683 SKSQFVVVLGKHG
+683 SKSEFVVVLGKYG

-706 LFSDPDSELS
+706 LFSNPDSELS
-716 KLLDESAA
+716 KLLDESAT
-724 SQEQKLEEDDEQDRE
+724 SQAAADRQ
-739 ADEEDLTEEEIQHLN
+739 EEEEELQQENRHKTQEDEREHIN

-760 EHEQVVFSKAKH
+760 ENEQIKYSKAKN
-772 LIETLPNELKHQ
+772 LIESLPLDMKQQLLTEINIEEKHA
-784 LINDIRLEEQEQQE
+784 D
-798 QPQEEEQQQA
+798 
-808 KEKAS
+808 
-813 Q
+813 

>member
-1 MLPITSLR
+1 M
-9 HSLLQ
+9 
-14 LTRSSNTLAT
+14 
-24 AKLLTR
+24 
-30 GLKTTTTNN
+30 
-39 SPLRLHAFTPH
+39 
-50 STTGLLRLLITLQC
+50 
-64 HHLRSYST
+64 
-72 TPTLPEESGK
+72 
-82 ELTPAQVP
+82 
-90 VKTHLQATRLKKK
+90 KKK
-103 ELKQEKLEELEKE
+103 EIKQERFEEFQKQEN
-116 QDKKTFRE
+116 KKTFKQ
-124 NLKTIARIAKLGKP
+124 NLRTIGRIIKLGKP
-138 DWKLFVIAVGL
+138 DWKLFVLAIGFIL
-149 IFCAVLY
+149 CAVLY
-156 PTVAVKLVGA
+156 PTTAVKLVGS

-172 NDVKNADGQ
+172 NNIKDEDGD
-181 LMVWGYDLTT
+181 LIVWGYKVSTV
-191 LFELMVP
+191 FAVMIP
-198 FMAVSAFCFWS
+198 FMSVSAVCFWAII
-209 RLWVLKL
+209 WVLKL

-221 VARLRAK
+221 VARLRARV
-228 TMKSLLRHDQEFFDN
+228 MKNLLRHDQEFFDN

-270 PDGLKNLLFGIMSAY
+270 PDGLKNLLFGLLSSY
-285 MMYLIKPIL
+285 MMYLINPML
-294 FGVLMLISPPITLGS
+294 FGMMLLISPPITIGS
-309 VWYGEK
+309 VFYGEK

-324 NAAAGLTKVSEETLN
+324 NATAGLTKVSEETLN
-339 AIRLVNAFTGEQKE
+339 SIKLINAFTGEQKE
-353 LRKYSSRLRR
+353 LRKYSTRLRR
-363 VVGVARQEA
+363 VVDVAKQEA
-372 FAQSNYAVSIY
+372 FAQSNYSVSIY
-383 SLYHIGYLSCVALGV
+383 SLYHTGYLACVALGV

-433 EVMKGAGA
+433 ELMKGAGA

-446 ALIDYKNKVPPVQG
+446 ALIDYKNKVPAIQG
-460 EKISSLHPLLVKN
+460 EKVTTWRPTSVKD
-473 DIEFKDVTFAYPTRP
+473 DIQFNDVTFSYPTRP
-488 NHIIFNQCS
+488 NHTIFDHCN
-497 FKIQGGTSTCIV
+497 FKIVGGTSTCIV

-517 TVASLLLRAYNIQLG
+517 TVASLLLRAYDIQLG

-537 GKDIRDFQVRELRR
+537 GKNIKDIQVRDLRR

-577 PSDVSKLTMQDI
+577 SSEINRLTMQDI

-596 NCHDFITGFPD
+596 NCHDFIVTFPD

-631 RALIKRPR
+631 RALIKRPK

-650 DSKSEGLINETLKN
+650 DSKSESLINETLKN

-683 SKSQFVVVLGKHG
+683 SKSEFVVVLGKHG

-716 KLLDESAA
+716 KLLDESAT
-724 SQEQKLEEDDEQDRE
+724 SQAAADRQ
-739 ADEEDLTEEEIQHLN
+739 EEEEELQQENRHKTQEDEREHIN

-760 EHEQVVFSKAKH
+760 ENEQIKYSKAKN
-772 LIETLPNELKHQ
+772 LIESLPLDMKQQLLTEINIEEKHA
-784 LINDIRLEEQEQQE
+784 D
-798 QPQEEEQQQA
+798 
-808 KEKAS
+808 
-813 Q
+813 

>member
-1 MLPITSLR
+1 MIILPSVRNLLFLSSRKSIKVLPARQYLQNLTFTSTRLNLI
-9 HSLLQ
+9 HS
-14 LTRSSNTLAT
+14 TPSSYL
-24 AKLLTR
+24 
-30 GLKTTTTNN
+30 LKTACLSQFRTY
-39 SPLRLHAFTPH
+39 A
-50 STTGLLRLLITLQC
+50 
-64 HHLRSYST
+64 T
-72 TPTLPEESGK
+72 TPLSNLPPS
-82 ELTPAQVP
+82 QVL
-90 VKTHLQATRLKKK
+90 VKSHLDATNLKKK
-103 ELKQEKLEELEKE
+103 EIKQERFEEFQKQEN
-116 QDKKTFRE
+116 KKTFKQ
-124 NLKTIARIAKLGKP
+124 NLRTIGRIIKLGKP
-138 DWKLFVIAVGL
+138 DWKLFVLAIGFIL
-149 IFCAVLY
+149 CAVLY
-156 PTVAVKLVGA
+156 PTTAVKLVGS

-172 NDVKNADGQ
+172 NNIKDEDGD
-181 LMVWGYDLTT
+181 LIVWGYKVSTV
-191 LFELMVP
+191 FAVMIP
-198 FMAVSAFCFWS
+198 FMAVSAVCFWA
-209 RLWVLKL
+209 RIWVLKL

-221 VARLRAK
+221 VARLRARV
-228 TMKSLLRHDQEFFDN
+228 MKNLLRHDQEFFDN

-270 PDGLKNLLFGIMSAY
+270 PDGLKNLLFGLLSSY
-285 MMYLIKPIL
+285 MMYLINPML
-294 FGVLMLISPPITLGS
+294 FGMMLLISPPITIGS
-309 VWYGEK
+309 VFYGEK

-324 NAAAGLTKVSEETLN
+324 NATAGLTKVSEETLN
-339 AIRLVNAFTGEQKE
+339 SIKLINAFTGEQKE
-353 LRKYSSRLRR
+353 LRKYSTRLRR
-363 VVGVARQEA
+363 VVDVAKQEA
-372 FAQSNYAVSIY
+372 FAQSNYSVSIY
-383 SLYHIGYLSCVALGV
+383 SLYHTGYLACVALGV

-433 EVMKGAGA
+433 ELMKGAGA

-446 ALIDYKNKVPPVQG
+446 ALIDYKNKVPAIQG
-460 EKISSLHPLLVKN
+460 EKVTTWRPTSVKD
-473 DIEFKDVTFAYPTRP
+473 DIQFNDVTFSYPTRP
-488 NHIIFNQCS
+488 NHTIFDHCN
-497 FKIQGGTSTCIV
+497 FKIVGGTSTCIV

-517 TVASLLLRAYNIQLG
+517 TVASLLLRAYDIQLG

-537 GKDIRDFQVRELRR
+537 GKNIKDIQVRDLRR
-551 YIVGIVQ
+551 YIIGIVQ

-577 PSDVSKLTMQDI
+577 SSEINRLTMQDI

-596 NCHDFITGFPD
+596 NCHDFIVTFPD

-631 RALIKRPR
+631 RALIKRPK

-650 DSKSEGLINETLKN
+650 DSKSESLINETLKN

-683 SKSQFVVVLGKHG
+683 SKSEFVVVLGKHG

-716 KLLDESAA
+716 KLLDESAT
-724 SQEQKLEEDDEQDRE
+724 SQAAADRQ
-739 ADEEDLTEEEIQHLN
+739 EEEEELQQENRHKTQEDEREHIN

-760 EHEQVVFSKAKH
+760 ENEQIKYSKAKN
-772 LIETLPNELKHQ
+772 LIESLPLDMKQQLLTEINIEEKHA
-784 LINDIRLEEQEQQE
+784 D
-798 QPQEEEQQQA
+798 
-808 KEKAS
+808 
-813 Q
+813 

>member
-1 MLPITSLR
+1 MIILPSVRNLLFLSSRKSIKVLPARQYLQNLTFTSTRLNLI
-9 HSLLQ
+9 HS
-14 LTRSSNTLAT
+14 TPSSYL
-24 AKLLTR
+24 
-30 GLKTTTTNN
+30 LKTACLSQFRTY
-39 SPLRLHAFTPH
+39 A
-50 STTGLLRLLITLQC
+50 
-64 HHLRSYST
+64 T
-72 TPTLPEESGK
+72 TPLSNLPPS
-82 ELTPAQVP
+82 QVL
-90 VKTHLQATRLKKK
+90 VKSHLDATNLKKK
-103 ELKQEKLEELEKE
+103 EIKQERFEEFQKQEN
-116 QDKKTFRE
+116 KKTFKQ
-124 NLKTIARIAKLGKP
+124 NLRTIGRIIKLGKP
-138 DWKLFVIAVGL
+138 DWKLFVLAIGFIL
-149 IFCAVLY
+149 CAVLY
-156 PTVAVKLVGA
+156 PTTAVKLVGS

-172 NDVKNADGQ
+172 NNIKDEDGD
-181 LMVWGYDLTT
+181 LIVWGYKVSTV
-191 LFELMVP
+191 FAVMIP
-198 FMAVSAFCFWS
+198 FMAVSAVCFWA
-209 RLWVLKL
+209 RIWVLKL

-221 VARLRAK
+221 VARLRARV
-228 TMKSLLRHDQEFFDN
+228 MKNLLRHDQEFFDN

-270 PDGLKNLLFGIMSAY
+270 PDGLKNLLFGLLSSY
-285 MMYLIKPIL
+285 MMYLINPML
-294 FGVLMLISPPITLGS
+294 FGMMLLISPPITIGS
-309 VWYGEK
+309 VFYGEK

-324 NAAAGLTKVSEETLN
+324 NATAGLTKVSEETLN
-339 AIRLVNAFTGEQKE
+339 SIKLINAFTGEQKE
-353 LRKYSSRLRR
+353 LRKYSTRLRR
-363 VVGVARQEA
+363 VVDVAKQEA
-372 FAQSNYAVSIY
+372 FAQSNYSVSIY
-383 SLYHIGYLSCVALGV
+383 SLYHTGYLACVALGV

-433 EVMKGAGA
+433 ELMKGAGA

-446 ALIDYKNKVPPVQG
+446 ALIDYKNKVPAIQG
-460 EKISSLHPLLVKN
+460 EKVTTWRPTSVKD
-473 DIEFKDVTFAYPTRP
+473 DIQFNDVTFSYPTRP
-488 NHIIFNQCS
+488 NHTIFDHCN
-497 FKIQGGTSTCIV
+497 FKIVEGTSTCIV

-517 TVASLLLRAYNIQLG
+517 TVASLLLRAYDIQLG

-537 GKDIRDFQVRELRR
+537 GKNIKDIQVRDLRR

-577 PSDVSKLTMQDI
+577 SSEINRLTMQDI

-596 NCHDFITGFPD
+596 NCHDFIVTFPD

-631 RALIKRPR
+631 RALIKRPK

-650 DSKSEGLINETLKN
+650 DSKSESLINETLKN

-683 SKSQFVVVLGKHG
+683 SKSEFVVVLGKHG

-716 KLLDESAA
+716 KLLDESAT
-724 SQEQKLEEDDEQDRE
+724 SQAAADRQ
-739 ADEEDLTEEEIQHLN
+739 EEEEELQQENRHKTQEDEREHIN

-760 EHEQVVFSKAKH
+760 ENEQIKYSKAKN
-772 LIETLPNELKHQ
+772 LIESLPLDMKQQLLTEINIEEKHA
-784 LINDIRLEEQEQQE
+784 D
-798 QPQEEEQQQA
+798 
-808 KEKAS
+808 
-813 Q
+813 